1 MQTKSIYTVGLLIF
15 FCLNHLQSQISADS
29 LALVKTAEIEKN
41 ILTDSIPQKESNTLD
56 KLNSNLIEADSLS
69 TTKTTEFENISLT
82 DSIPQKEPTL
92 LDKVKY
98 NAKDYVR
105 INRKESKLYLYDQAE
120 LYYQDMVLKAGIIVL
135 DYSKNEVTAGRI
147 PDTLGVLVQNPYFK
161 QTNNEIYPDSLRFNF
176 DTQKALIWNSKSAQN
191 GMNVYAA
198 YTKKEND
205 SVYYIKDAKV
215 TTGGELENS
224 DYYFRIRKGKMVPQG
239 KIVTGFTNMYIADVP
254 TPLALPF
261 AYFPSSQNQQSGF
274 LFPTIGESNNRGY
287 YLQNGGY
294 YLALSQ
300 YFDLAMTGDYYSN
313 GSYGFRADS
322 KYRKMYNFSG
332 SLSTRFENLISGEKG
347 IPGYSK
353 STVFNIRWNHSK
365 DPKSSP
371 NSNFSA
377 SVNFGTSDYFR
388 ESVNQLNSPN
398 FLNNTLSSSVAYSK
412 RIPGNPSVNLS
423 MNANM
428 SQNSN
433 TKSVNLTLPSFQGS
447 VDRIFPFAPKDRPKK
462 GLLQNINLQYSTRA
476 ENRIVTT
483 EEDLFTSKMYENAK
497 SGVQHSIPLSTNFK
511 ILKHFNFAASANYR
525 EIWQPKTIKYN
536 DYDPLI
542 DGVKKDTISG
552 FSAFRTY
559 SYGLSMA
566 TTVYGTVNFKEDKK
580 IRSVRH
586 TIRPSI
592 SYSTAPSFD
601 QYYDE
606 YIIDADGNTREYTRF
621 EGGLYGTPSRGLSK
635 SMGISV
641 SNNFEAKIVDP
652 DTTKTELKK
661 IQLIKNLNF
670 STSYNFVS
678 DQFKWSPVRATS
690 GIDLFDRKMSINVGT
705 TLDMYA
711 LNEQNQRIDEF
722 NIKNGGPLFRITS
735 ANLNT
740 GYNFSNETFSK
751 DKKKKE
757 DDEEEEEEDPFGYF
771 ENASGGGRP
780 DDLFGDTIGMNNET
794 KRGEEDDEEK
804 SKYPSYRAEIPWK
817 LRLTYSL
824 TYNNSRNQNEFSN
837 NSLMFSG
844 DIELTPK
851 WQIGGS
857 SGFDFKNH
865 GFTYTQLRFN
875 RDLDSWR
882 LDFSWV
888 PFSNRA
894 SWNFFIGIKSGLL
907 SDIKYEKNREPD
919 RRLR

>member
-1 MQTKSIYTVGLLIF
+1 LQTKSIYTVGLLIF
-15 FCLNHLQSQISADS
+15 FWLSHLQSQITPDS
-29 LALVKTAEIEKN
+29 LAIASVAVIKDSVSV
-41 ILTDSIPQKESNTLD
+41 DSIPQK
-56 KLNSNLIEADSLS
+56 
-69 TTKTTEFENISLT
+69 
-82 DSIPQKEPTL
+82 QPTL

-98 NAKDYVR
+98 NAKQYVR
-105 INRKESKLYLYDQAE
+105 INRKENKLYLYDEAE
-120 LYYQDMVLKAGIIVL
+120 LYYQNMELRAGIIVL
-135 DYSKNEVTAGRI
+135 DYAINEVTAGRI
-147 PDTLGVLVQNPYFK
+147 PDSLGELIQTPYFK
-161 QTNNEIYPDSLRFNF
+161 QINNEIYPDSLRFNF
-176 DTQKALIWNSKSAQN
+176 DTQKALIWNSKSAEN

-215 TTGGELENS
+215 TTGGELESS

-254 TPLALPF
+254 TPIALPF
-261 AYFPSSQNQQSGF
+261 AYFPTTQNQQSGF

-294 YLALSQ
+294 YLAMSQ
-300 YFDLAMTGDYYSN
+300 YYDLALTGDYYSN

-322 KYRKMYNFSG
+322 KYRLMYNFSG
-332 SLSTRFENLISGEKG
+332 SLSMRFENLINGEKG
-347 IPGYSK
+347 IPGYAK
-353 STVFNIRWNHSK
+353 STVFNVRWNHSK
-365 DPKSSP
+365 DPKASP

-377 SVNFGTSDYFR
+377 SVNFGSSDYFR

-423 MNANM
+423 VNANM

-433 TKSVNLTLPSFQGS
+433 TKSVNLTLPTFQGS
-447 VDRIFPFAPKDRPKK
+447 LDRIYPLQPKNRPKK
-462 GLLQNINLQYSTRA
+462 GFIENINFQYSTRA
-476 ENRIVTT
+476 ENRMVTT
-483 EEDLFTSKMYENAK
+483 EEDLFTSKMFENAR
-497 SGVQHSIPLSTNFK
+497 SGIQHSIPLSTNFK
-511 ILKHFNFAASANYR
+511 VFKHFNMAASMNYR
-525 EIWQPKTIKYN
+525 EIWQPKTVRYN

-542 DGVKKDTISG
+542 DGVVKDTLSG

-559 SYGLSMA
+559 SYGASMG
-566 TTVYGTVNFKEDKK
+566 TTFYGTVNFKEDKK
-580 IRSVRH
+580 IRSIRH
-586 TIRPSI
+586 TVRPSI
-592 SYSTAPSFD
+592 SYSSAPSFD

-621 EGGLYGTPSRGLSK
+621 EGGLFGTPSRGLSK
-635 SMGISV
+635 SMGISL

-652 DTTKTELKK
+652 DTTKTDLKK

-670 STSYNFVS
+670 SSSYNFIAE
-678 DQFKWSPVRATS
+678 DFKWSPVRVSS
-690 GIDLFDRKMSINVGT
+690 GVDLFNKKMAINIGA

-711 LNEQNQRIDEF
+711 LNEQNQRISEF
-722 NIKNGGPLFRITS
+722 NISQGAGLFRVTS

-740 GYNFSNETFSK
+740 GYNFSNKTFKK
-751 DKKKKE
+751 DKSKE
-757 DDEEEEEEDPFGYF
+757 EEEDEEEENDPFGFF

-780 DDLFGDTIGMNNET
+780 DDLFGDTIGMGNESN
-794 KRGEEDDEEK
+794 REEEENEDQTT
-804 SKYPSYRAEIPWK
+804 YPSYRAIIPWN
-817 LRLTYSL
+817 LRFTYSL
-824 TYNNSRNQNEFSN
+824 TYNNSINQNEFSN

-844 DIELTPK
+844 DIDLTPK
-851 WQIGGS
+851 WKIGGS

-888 PFSNRA
+888 PFSSRA

>member
-15 FCLNHLQSQISADS
+15 FWLNPLQSQIESNLS
-29 LALVKTAEIEKN
+29 LP
-41 ILTDSIPQKESNTLD
+41 DSIPPIVNTE
-56 KLNSNLIEADSLS
+56 IP
-69 TTKTTEFENISLT
+69 

-98 NAKDYVR
+98 TAKQYVR
-105 INRKESKLYLYDQAE
+105 INRKESKLYLYDEAE
-120 LYYQDMVLKAGIIVL
+120 LYYQDMELRAGIIVL

-147 PDTLGVLVQNPYFK
+147 PDSLGELVQVPYFK
-161 QTNNEIYPDSLRFNF
+161 QTNNEVNPDSLRFNF

-191 GMNVYAA
+191 GMNIFAA
-198 YTKKEND
+198 FTKKEND

-215 TTGGELENS
+215 TTGGELEDA

-254 TPLALPF
+254 TPVALPF
-261 AYFPSSQNQQSGF
+261 AYFPSSQKQQSGF

-300 YFDLAMTGDYYSN
+300 YFDAALTGDYYSN
-313 GSYGFRADS
+313 GSYGFRMDS
-322 KYRKMYNFSG
+322 KYRLMYNFSG
-332 SLSTRFENLISGEKG
+332 AFSLRFENLITGEKG
-347 IPGYSK
+347 LPGYAK
-353 STVFNIRWNHSK
+353 STVFNVRWNHSK

-377 SVNFGTSDYFR
+377 SVNFGSSDYFR

-398 FLNNTLSSSVAYSK
+398 FLNNNLSSSVSYSK
-412 RIPGNPSVNLS
+412 RIPGSPSFNFSV
-423 MNANM
+423 NANM

-433 TKSVNLTLPSFQGS
+433 TKSVNLTLPTFQGS
-447 VDRIFPFAPKDRPKK
+447 MDRIYPFEPKDRPKK
-462 GLLQNINLQYSTRA
+462 GILQNINFQYSTRA
-476 ENRIVTT
+476 ENRIITT
-483 EEDLFTSKMYENAK
+483 EENLFTSKMFDDAR
-497 SGVQHSIPLSTNFK
+497 SGMQHAIPLSTNFK
-511 ILKHFNFAASANYR
+511 ILKHFNMAASVNYK
-525 EIWQPKTIKYN
+525 EVWQPSTVKYN
-536 DYDPLI
+536 DYDPLT
-542 DGVKKDTISG
+542 DAVKKDTITG

-559 SYGLSMA
+559 SYGISMA
-566 TTVYGTVNFKEDKK
+566 TTIYGTVNFKEDKK
-580 IRSVRH
+580 IRSIRH
-586 TIRPSI
+586 TVRPSI
-592 SYSTAPSFD
+592 TYSSAPSFD
-601 QYYDE
+601 QYFDE
-606 YIIDADGNTREYTRF
+606 YIVDADGNTREYTPF
-621 EGGLYGTPSRGLSK
+621 EGGLFGTPSRGISK

-652 DTTKTELKK
+652 DSTKTELKK

-670 STSYNFVS
+670 STNYNFLA
-678 DQFKWSPVRATS
+678 DQFKWSPVRVST
-690 GIDLFDRKMSINVGT
+690 GIDLFNKKMAINIGAT
-705 TLDMYA
+705 MDMYA
-711 LNEQNQRIDEF
+711 LNENNVRINEF
-722 NIKNGGPLFRITS
+722 NIAKGGGLFRVTS

-740 GYNFSNETFSK
+740 GYNFSSK
-751 DKKKKE
+751 MFEKGAAK
-757 DDEEEEEEDPFGYF
+757 EEEEEEENPLEYF
-771 ENASGGGRP
+771 ENTTGGGRP
-780 DDLFGDTIGMNNET
+780 DDLFGDTIGMGNE
-794 KRGEEDDEEK
+794 RNLEEDEGEK
-804 SKYPSYRAEIPWK
+804 TKYPSYRAKMPWD
-817 LRLTYSL
+817 LRFTYSL
-824 TYNNSRNQNEFSN
+824 TYNNSRNQNDFSN

-851 WQIGGS
+851 WKIGGS

>member
-1 MQTKSIYTVGLLIF
+1 MQSKSTYTVGLLIF
-15 FCLNHLQSQISADS
+15 FCLNHLQSQISTDS
-29 LALVKTAEIEKN
+29 LALASNDEIVKNT
-41 ILTDSIPQKESNTLD
+41 LTDT
-56 KLNSNLIEADSLS
+56 
-69 TTKTTEFENISLT
+69 
-82 DSIPQKEPTL
+82 IPQKEPTL
-92 LDKVKY
+92 LDKVEY
-98 NAKDYVR
+98 NAKEYVR

-147 PDTLGVLVQNPYFK
+147 ADSLGVLVQNPYFK
-161 QTNNEIYPDSLRFNF
+161 QINNEIYPDSLRFNF

-198 YTKKEND
+198 FTKKEND

-215 TTGGELENS
+215 TTGGELEDS

-261 AYFPSSQNQQSGF
+261 AYFPSSQKQQSGF

-294 YLALSQ
+294 YLGLSQ
-300 YFDLAMTGDYYSN
+300 FFDLSLTGDYYSN

-322 KYRKMYNFSG
+322 QYKLMYNFSG
-332 SLSTRFENLISGEKG
+332 RLSMRFENLISGERG

-377 SVNFGTSDYFR
+377 SVNFGSSDYFR

-398 FLNNTLSSSVAYSK
+398 FLNNTLSSSVAYTK
-412 RIPGNPSVNLS
+412 RIPGNPSVNMS
-423 MNANM
+423 VNANM
-428 SQNSN
+428 SQNSK
-433 TKSVNLTLPSFQGS
+433 TKSVNLTLPTFQGS
-447 VDRIFPFAPKDRPKK
+447 LDRIFPFEPKDRPKK
-462 GLLQNINLQYSTRA
+462 GLIQNINLQYSVRA
-476 ENRIVTT
+476 ENRMITT
-483 EEDLFTSKMYENAK
+483 EEELFTSKMFENAR

-511 ILKHFNFAASANYR
+511 ILKHFNLAASANYK
-525 EIWQPKTIKYN
+525 EVWQPKTVRYN
-536 DYDPLI
+536 NYDPLI

-559 SYGLSMA
+559 SYGINMA
-566 TTVYGTVNFKEDKK
+566 TTIYGTVNFEKGK
-580 IRSVRH
+580 IRSIRH
-586 TIRPSI
+586 TIRPSV

-606 YIIDADGNTREYTRF
+606 YIIDADGNTREYSPF
-621 EGGLYGTPSRGLSK
+621 EGGLFGTPSRGISQ

-641 SNNFEAKIVDP
+641 NNVFEAKIIDP

-661 IQLIKNLNF
+661 VQLLKNFNL
-670 STSYNFVS
+670 STSYNLVA
-678 DQFKWSPVRATS
+678 DQFKWSPVRVTT
-690 GIDLFDRKMSINVGT
+690 GIDLFDKKMSINLGAT
-705 TLDMYA
+705 MDMYA
-711 LNEQNQRIDEF
+711 LDDQNRRINEF
-722 NIKNGGPLFRITS
+722 NINKGGGLFRVTS

-751 DKKKKE
+751 DKKKEKE
-757 DDEEEEEEDPFGYF
+757 KNEEEEDPFSFF
-771 ENASGGGRP
+771 ENASGGGRQ
-780 DDLFGDTIGMNNET
+780 DDLFGDTIGMNNDT
-794 KRGEEDDEEK
+794 TNRYEEDDK
-804 SKYPSYRAEIPWK
+804 DVSKYPSYRTQIPWNLK
-817 LRLTYSL
+817 FTYSL
-824 TYNNSRNQNEFSN
+824 TYSNSRNQNDFAN

-844 DIELTPK
+844 DVELTPK
-851 WQIGGS
+851 WEVGGS

>member
-1 MQTKSIYTVGLLIF
+1 MQSKSTYTVGLLIF
-15 FCLNHLQSQISADS
+15 FCLNHLQSQISTDS
-29 LALVKTAEIEKN
+29 LALASNDEVLKN
-41 ILTDSIPQKESNTLD
+41 TPTDSI
-56 KLNSNLIEADSLS
+56 A
-69 TTKTTEFENISLT
+69 
-82 DSIPQKEPTL
+82 QKEPTL
-92 LDKVKY
+92 LDKVEY
-98 NAKDYVR
+98 NAKEYVR

-147 PDTLGVLVQNPYFK
+147 ADSLGVLVQNPYFK
-161 QTNNEIYPDSLRFNF
+161 QINNEIYPDSLRFNF

-198 YTKKEND
+198 FTKKEND

-215 TTGGELENS
+215 TTGGELEDS

-261 AYFPSSQNQQSGF
+261 AYFPSSQKQQSGF

-294 YLALSQ
+294 YLGLSQ
-300 YFDLAMTGDYYSN
+300 FFDLSLTGDYYSN

-322 KYRKMYNFSG
+322 QYKLMYNFSG
-332 SLSTRFENLISGEKG
+332 RLSMRFENLISGERG

-377 SVNFGTSDYFR
+377 SVNFGSSDYFR

-398 FLNNTLSSSVAYSK
+398 FLNNTLSSSVAYTK
-412 RIPGNPSVNLS
+412 RIPGNPSVNMS
-423 MNANM
+423 VNANM
-428 SQNSN
+428 SQNSK
-433 TKSVNLTLPSFQGS
+433 TKSVNLTLPTFQGS
-447 VDRIFPFAPKDRPKK
+447 LDRIFPFEPKDRPKK
-462 GLLQNINLQYSTRA
+462 GLIQNINLQYSVRA
-476 ENRIVTT
+476 ENRMITT
-483 EEDLFTSKMYENAK
+483 EEELFTSKMFENAR

-511 ILKHFNFAASANYR
+511 ILKHFNLAASANYK
-525 EIWQPKTIKYN
+525 EVWQPRTVRYN
-536 DYDPLI
+536 NYDPLI
-542 DGVKKDTISG
+542 DGVKKDTVSG

-559 SYGLSMA
+559 SYGINMA
-566 TTVYGTVNFKEDKK
+566 TTIYGTVNFEKGK
-580 IRSVRH
+580 IRSIRH
-586 TIRPSI
+586 TIRPSV

-606 YIIDADGNTREYTRF
+606 YIIDADGNTREYSPF
-621 EGGLYGTPSRGLSK
+621 EGGLFGTPSRGISQ

-641 SNNFEAKIVDP
+641 NNVFEAKIIDP

-661 IQLIKNLNF
+661 VQLLKNFNL
-670 STSYNFVS
+670 STSYNLVA
-678 DQFKWSPVRATS
+678 DQFKWSPVRVTT
-690 GIDLFDRKMSINVGT
+690 GIDLFDKKMSINLGAT
-705 TLDMYA
+705 MDMYA
-711 LNEQNQRIDEF
+711 LDDQNRRINEF
-722 NIKNGGPLFRITS
+722 NINKGGGLFRITS

-751 DKKKKE
+751 DKKKEKE
-757 DDEEEEEEDPFGYF
+757 KNEEEEDPFSFF
-771 ENASGGGRP
+771 ENASGGGRQ
-780 DDLFGDTIGMNNET
+780 DDLFGDTIGMNNDT
-794 KRGEEDDEEK
+794 TNRYEEDDK
-804 SKYPSYRAEIPWK
+804 DVSKYPSYRTQMPWNLK
-817 LRLTYSL
+817 FTYSL
-824 TYNNSRNQNEFSN
+824 TYSNSRNQNDFAN

-844 DIELTPK
+844 DVELTPK
-851 WQIGGS
+851 WGVGGS

>member
-1 MQTKSIYTVGLLIF
+1 LQTKSIYTVGLLIF
-15 FCLNHLQSQISADS
+15 FWLNHLQSQITPDS
-29 LALVKTAEIEKN
+29 LAVASSLEVNDSTAV
-41 ILTDSIPQKESNTLD
+41 DSIPVKQ
-56 KLNSNLIEADSLS
+56 
-69 TTKTTEFENISLT
+69 
-82 DSIPQKEPTL
+82 PTL

-98 NAKDYVR
+98 TAKQYVR
-105 INRKESKLYLYDQAE
+105 INRKENKLYLYDEAE
-120 LYYQDMVLKAGIIVL
+120 LYYQDIELKAGIIVL
-135 DYSKNEVTAGRI
+135 DYAINEVTAGRI
-147 PDTLGVLVQNPYFK
+147 PDSSEVLKQNPYFK
-161 QTNNEIYPDSLRFNF
+161 QINNEIYPDSLRFNF

-198 YTKKEND
+198 FTKKEND

-215 TTGGELENS
+215 TTGGELDNS

-261 AYFPSSQNQQSGF
+261 AYFPSSQKQQSGF

-294 YLALSQ
+294 YLAMSQ
-300 YFDLAMTGDYYSN
+300 FFDLGLTGDYYSN
-313 GSYGFRADS
+313 GSYGFRMDS

-332 SLSTRFENLISGEKG
+332 SLSMRFENLITGERG
-347 IPGYSK
+347 IQGYAK
-353 STVFNIRWNHSK
+353 STVFNVRWNHSK

-412 RIPGNPSVNLS
+412 RIPGTPSVNMS
-423 MNANM
+423 INANM

-433 TKSVNLTLPSFQGS
+433 TKSVNLTLPTFQGS
-447 VDRIFPFAPKDRPKK
+447 IDRIYPFQPKDRPKK
-462 GLLQNINLQYSTRA
+462 GILQNINFQYSTRA
-476 ENRIVTT
+476 ENRIITS
-483 EEDLFTSKMYENAK
+483 EDNLFTGAMFKNAR
-497 SGVQHSIPLSTNFK
+497 SGIQHSIPLSTNFK
-511 ILKHFNFAASANYR
+511 ILKHFNMAASMSYK
-525 EIWQPKTIKYN
+525 EVWQPKIIKYN
-536 DYDPLI
+536 DYDPTI
-542 DGVKKDTISG
+542 DGVVKDTLSG
-552 FSAFRTY
+552 FSAYRTY
-559 SYGLSMA
+559 SYGMSMG
-566 TTVYGTVNFKEDKK
+566 TTIYGIVNFKEDKK

-586 TIRPSI
+586 TVRPSL
-592 SYSTAPSFD
+592 SYSSAPSFD
-601 QYYDE
+601 HYYDE
-606 YIIDADGNTREYTRF
+606 YIIDADGNKREYTPF
-621 EGGLYGTPSRGLSK
+621 EGGLFGTPSRGISK

-652 DTTKTELKK
+652 DSTKTELKK

-670 STSYNFVS
+670 NTSYNFIS
-678 DQFKWSPVRATS
+678 EEFKWSPVRVSS
-690 GIDLFDRKMSINVGT
+690 GIDLFNKKIAINLGA

-711 LNEQNQRIDEF
+711 LNEENKRINEF
-722 NIKNGGPLFRITS
+722 NIKQGGGLFRVTS

-740 GYNFSNETFSK
+740 GYNFSNKTFSK
-751 DKKKKE
+751 DKKKE
-757 DDEEEEEEDPFGYF
+757 DEEEEEEEVDPFGYF
-771 ENASGGGRP
+771 ENTSGGGRD
-780 DDLFGDTIGMNNET
+780 DDLFGDTIGMNNEMN
-794 KRGEEDDEEK
+794 REDEMKENA
-804 SKYPSYRAEIPWK
+804 KYPSYRAEIPWD
-817 LRLTYSL
+817 LRFTYSL
-824 TYNNSRNQNEFSN
+824 TYNNSRNQNDFSN

-844 DIELTPK
+844 DVEITPK
-851 WQIGGS
+851 WKIGGS

-865 GFTYTQLRFN
+865 GFTYTQIRLN

>member
-15 FCLNHLQSQISADS
+15 FWLNPLHSQIP
-29 LALVKTAEIEKN
+29 K
-41 ILTDSIPQKESNTLD
+41 
-56 KLNSNLIEADSLS
+56 DSLS
-69 TTKTTEFENISLT
+69 LASKVAGVDSISS

-98 NAKDYVR
+98 TAKEYVR
-105 INRKESKLYLYDQAE
+105 INRKENKLYLYDQAE
-120 LYYQDMVLKAGIIVL
+120 LYYQDMELKAGIIIL
-135 DYSKNEVTAGRI
+135 DYSVNEVTAGRI
-147 PDTLGVLVQNPYFK
+147 PDSLGELVQNPYFK
-161 QTNNEIYPDSLRFNF
+161 QINNEIYPDSLRFNF

-198 YTKKEND
+198 FTKKEND

-215 TTGGELENS
+215 TTGGELDS
-224 DYYFRIRKGKMVPQG
+224 ADYYFRIRKGKMVPQG

-261 AYFPSSQNQQSGF
+261 AYFPSSQKQQSGF
-274 LFPTIGESNNRGY
+274 LFPTIGENNNRGY

-294 YLALSQ
+294 YLAMSQ
-300 YFDLAMTGDYYSN
+300 YYDLALTGDYYSN
-313 GSYGFRADS
+313 GSYGFRMDS
-322 KYRKMYNFSG
+322 KYRLMYNFSG
-332 SLSTRFENLISGEKG
+332 SLSMRFENLISGEKG
-347 IPGYSK
+347 IPGYAK
-353 STVFNIRWNHSK
+353 STVFNVRWNHSK

-377 SVNFGTSDYFR
+377 SVNFGSSDYFR

-398 FLNNTLSSSVAYSK
+398 FLNNTLSSSVSYSK
-412 RIPGNPSVNLS
+412 RIPGTPSINMS

-433 TKSVNLTLPSFQGS
+433 TKSVNLTLPTFQGS
-447 VDRIFPFAPKDRPKK
+447 IDRIFPFEPKDRPKK
-462 GLLQNINLQYSTRA
+462 GILQNINFQYSTRA
-476 ENRIVTT
+476 ENRIITT
-483 EEDLFTSKMYENAK
+483 EENLFTSEMFKNARNA
-497 SGVQHSIPLSTNFK
+497 VQHSIPVSTNFK
-511 ILKHFNFAASANYR
+511 ILKHFNMGASLNYN
-525 EIWQPKTIKYN
+525 EVWQPKTIRYN

-559 SYGLSMA
+559 SYGISMG
-566 TTVYGTVNFKEDKK
+566 TTIYGTVNFKEDKK
-580 IRSVRH
+580 IRSIRH
-586 TIRPSI
+586 TIRPNI
-592 SYSTAPSFD
+592 SYSSAPSFD

-606 YIIDADGNTREYTRF
+606 YIIDADGNTREYTPF
-621 EGGLYGTPSRGLSK
+621 EGGLFGTPGRGISQ

-641 SNNFEAKIVDP
+641 NNNFEAKIVDP
-652 DTTKTELKK
+652 DSTKTELKK
-661 IQLIKNLNF
+661 IQLIKNLNL
-670 STSYNFVS
+670 STSYNFIAES
-678 DQFKWSPVRATS
+678 FKWSPVRVST
-690 GIDLFDRKMSINVGT
+690 GIDLFNKKMAVNIGAA
-705 TLDMYA
+705 LDMYA
-711 LNEQNQRIDEF
+711 LDENNTRINEF
-722 NIKNGGPLFRITS
+722 NISKGGGLFRITS

-751 DKKKKE
+751 DKKDK
-757 DDEEEEEEDPFGYF
+757 EEEEEENPFDFF

-780 DDLFGDTIGMNNET
+780 DDLFGDTIGMGNET
-794 KRGEEDDEEK
+794 NRGEEEEDEEK
-804 SKYPSYRAEIPWK
+804 TKYPSYRAKIPWSM
-817 LRLTYSL
+817 RFTYSL
-824 TYNNSRNQNEFSN
+824 TYSNSRNQNDFTN

-851 WQIGGS
+851 WKVGGS

-875 RDLDSWR
+875 RDLDSWK

-894 SWNFFIGIKSGLL
+894 SWNFFIGISSGLL

>member
-15 FCLNHLQSQISADS
+15 FWLNHLQSQITPDS
-29 LALVKTAEIEKN
+29 LAVVSSLESKDSTAV
-41 ILTDSIPQKESNTLD
+41 DSIPVKQ
-56 KLNSNLIEADSLS
+56 
-69 TTKTTEFENISLT
+69 
-82 DSIPQKEPTL
+82 PTL

-98 NAKDYVR
+98 TAKQYVR
-105 INRKESKLYLYDQAE
+105 INRKENKLYLYDEAE
-120 LYYQDMVLKAGIIVL
+120 LYYQDMELKAGIIVL
-135 DYSKNEVTAGRI
+135 NYAINEVTAGRI
-147 PDTLGVLVQNPYFK
+147 PDSSGVLKQNPYFK
-161 QTNNEIYPDSLRFNF
+161 QINNEIYPDSLRFNF

-215 TTGGELENS
+215 TTGGELDNS

-261 AYFPSSQNQQSGF
+261 AYFPSSKKQQSGF

-294 YLALSQ
+294 YLAMSQ
-300 YFDLAMTGDYYSN
+300 FFDLGLTGDYYSN
-313 GSYGFRADS
+313 GSYGFRMDS

-332 SLSTRFENLISGEKG
+332 SLSMRFENLITGERG
-347 IPGYSK
+347 VPGYAK
-353 STVFNIRWNHSK
+353 STVFNVRWNHSK

-412 RIPGNPSVNLS
+412 RIPGTPSVNMS
-423 MNANM
+423 INANM

-433 TKSVNLTLPSFQGS
+433 TKSVNLTLPTFQGS
-447 VDRIFPFAPKDRPKK
+447 IDRIYPFQPKDRPKK
-462 GLLQNINLQYSTRA
+462 GILQNINFQYSTRA
-476 ENRIVTT
+476 ENRIITS
-483 EEDLFTSKMYENAK
+483 EDNLFTGAMFKNAR

-511 ILKHFNFAASANYR
+511 ILKHFNMAASMSYK
-525 EIWQPKTIKYN
+525 EVWQPKTIKYN
-536 DYDPLI
+536 DYDPTI
-542 DGVKKDTISG
+542 DGVVKDTLSG

-559 SYGLSMA
+559 SYGMSMG
-566 TTVYGTVNFKEDKK
+566 TTIYGIVNFKEDKK
-580 IRSVRH
+580 IRSIRH
-586 TIRPSI
+586 TVRPSL
-592 SYSTAPSFD
+592 SYSSAPSFD

-606 YIIDADGNTREYTRF
+606 YIIDADGNTREYTPF
-621 EGGLYGTPSRGLSK
+621 EGGLFGTPSRGISK
-635 SMGISV
+635 SMGISI

-652 DTTKTELKK
+652 DSTKTELKK

-670 STSYNFVS
+670 NTSYNFIS
-678 DQFKWSPVRATS
+678 DEFKWSPVRVSS
-690 GIDLFDRKMSINVGT
+690 GIDLFNKKMAINLGA

-711 LNEQNQRIDEF
+711 LNEENQRINEF
-722 NIKNGGPLFRITS
+722 NIKQGGGLFRVTS

-740 GYNFSNETFSK
+740 GYNFSNKTFSK
-751 DKKKKE
+751 DKKKE
-757 DDEEEEEEDPFGYF
+757 DEEEEEEEVDPFGYF
-771 ENASGGGRP
+771 ENTSGGGRD
-780 DDLFGDTIGMNNET
+780 DDLFGDTIGMNNEMN
-794 KRGEEDDEEK
+794 REDEMKENA
-804 SKYPSYRAEIPWK
+804 KYPSYRAEIPWN
-817 LRLTYSL
+817 LRFTYSL
-824 TYNNSRNQNEFSN
+824 TYNNSRNQNDFSN

-844 DIELTPK
+844 DVELTPK
-851 WQIGGS
+851 WKIGGS

-865 GFTYTQLRFN
+865 GFTYTQIRLN

>member
-1 MQTKSIYTVGLLIF
+1 MQSKSTYTVGLLIF
-15 FCLNHLQSQISADS
+15 FCLNHLQSQISTDS
-29 LALVKTAEIEKN
+29 LALASNDEIVKNTM
-41 ILTDSIPQKESNTLD
+41 TDT
-56 KLNSNLIEADSLS
+56 
-69 TTKTTEFENISLT
+69 
-82 DSIPQKEPTL
+82 IPQKEPTL
-92 LDKVKY
+92 LDKVEY
-98 NAKDYVR
+98 NAKEYVR

-147 PDTLGVLVQNPYFK
+147 ADSLGVLVQNPYFK
-161 QTNNEIYPDSLRFNF
+161 QINNEIYPDSLRFNF

-198 YTKKEND
+198 FTKKEND

-215 TTGGELENS
+215 TTGGELEDS

-261 AYFPSSQNQQSGF
+261 AYFPSSQKQQSGF

-294 YLALSQ
+294 YLGLSQ
-300 YFDLAMTGDYYSN
+300 FFDLSLTGDYYSN

-322 KYRKMYNFSG
+322 QYKLMYNFRG
-332 SLSTRFENLISGEKG
+332 RLSMRFENLISGERG

-377 SVNFGTSDYFR
+377 SVNFGSSDYFR

-398 FLNNTLSSSVAYSK
+398 FLNNTLSSSVAYTK
-412 RIPGNPSVNLS
+412 RIPGNPSVNMS
-423 MNANM
+423 VNANM
-428 SQNSN
+428 SQNSK
-433 TKSVNLTLPSFQGS
+433 TKSVNLTLPTFQGS
-447 VDRIFPFAPKDRPKK
+447 LDRIFPFEPKDRPKK
-462 GLLQNINLQYSTRA
+462 GLIQNINLQYSVRA
-476 ENRIVTT
+476 ENRMITT
-483 EEDLFTSKMYENAK
+483 EEELFTSKMFENAR

-511 ILKHFNFAASANYR
+511 ILKHFNLAASANYK
-525 EIWQPKTIKYN
+525 EVWQPRTVRYN
-536 DYDPLI
+536 NYDPLI
-542 DGVKKDTISG
+542 DGVKKDTVSG

-559 SYGLSMA
+559 SYGINMA
-566 TTVYGTVNFKEDKK
+566 TTIYGTVNFEKGK
-580 IRSVRH
+580 IRSIRH
-586 TIRPSI
+586 TIRPSV

-601 QYYDE
+601 QYYEE
-606 YIIDADGNTREYTRF
+606 YIIDADGNTREYSPF
-621 EGGLYGTPSRGLSK
+621 EGGLFGTPSRGISQ

-641 SNNFEAKIVDP
+641 NNVFEAKIIDP

-661 IQLIKNLNF
+661 VQLLKNFNL
-670 STSYNFVS
+670 STSYNLVA
-678 DQFKWSPVRATS
+678 DQFKWSPVRVTT
-690 GIDLFDRKMSINVGT
+690 GIDLFDKKMSINLGAT
-705 TLDMYA
+705 MDMYA
-711 LNEQNQRIDEF
+711 LDDQNRRINEF
-722 NIKNGGPLFRITS
+722 NINNGGGLFRVTS

-751 DKKKKE
+751 DKKKEKE
-757 DDEEEEEEDPFGYF
+757 KNEEEEDPFSFF
-771 ENASGGGRP
+771 ENASGGGRQ
-780 DDLFGDTIGMNNET
+780 DDLFGDTIGMNNDT
-794 KRGEEDDEEK
+794 TNRYEEDDK
-804 SKYPSYRAEIPWK
+804 DVSKYPSYRTQIPWNLK
-817 LRLTYSL
+817 FTYSL
-824 TYNNSRNQNEFSN
+824 TYSNSRNQNDFAN

-844 DIELTPK
+844 DVELTPK
-851 WQIGGS
+851 WEVGGS

>member
-15 FCLNHLQSQISADS
+15 FWLNHLQSQITPDS
-29 LALVKTAEIEKN
+29 LAVVSSLESKDSTAV
-41 ILTDSIPQKESNTLD
+41 DSIPVKQ
-56 KLNSNLIEADSLS
+56 
-69 TTKTTEFENISLT
+69 
-82 DSIPQKEPTL
+82 PTL

-98 NAKDYVR
+98 TAKQYVR
-105 INRKESKLYLYDQAE
+105 INRKENKLYLYDEAE
-120 LYYQDMVLKAGIIVL
+120 LYYQDMELKAGIIVL
-135 DYSKNEVTAGRI
+135 DYAINEVTAGRI
-147 PDTLGVLVQNPYFK
+147 PDSSGVLKQNPYFK
-161 QTNNEIYPDSLRFNF
+161 QINNEIYPDSLRFNF

-215 TTGGELENS
+215 TTGGELDNS

-261 AYFPSSQNQQSGF
+261 AYFPSSQKQQSGF

-294 YLALSQ
+294 YLAMSQ
-300 YFDLAMTGDYYSN
+300 FFDLGLTGDYYSN
-313 GSYGFRADS
+313 GSYGFRMDS

-332 SLSTRFENLISGEKG
+332 SLSMRFENLITGERG
-347 IPGYSK
+347 VPGYAK
-353 STVFNIRWNHSK
+353 STVFNVRWNHSK

-371 NSNFSA
+371 NSNFSS

-412 RIPGNPSVNLS
+412 RIPGTPSVNMS
-423 MNANM
+423 INANM

-447 VDRIFPFAPKDRPKK
+447 IDRIYPFQPKDRPKK
-462 GLLQNINLQYSTRA
+462 GILQNINFQYSTRA
-476 ENRIVTT
+476 ENRIITS
-483 EEDLFTSKMYENAK
+483 EDNLFTGAMFKNAR

-511 ILKHFNFAASANYR
+511 ILKHFNMAASMSYK
-525 EIWQPKTIKYN
+525 EVWQPKTIKYN
-536 DYDPLI
+536 DYDPTI
-542 DGVKKDTISG
+542 DGVVKDTLSG

-559 SYGLSMA
+559 SYGMSMG
-566 TTVYGTVNFKEDKK
+566 TTIYGIVNFKEDKK
-580 IRSVRH
+580 IRSIRH
-586 TIRPSI
+586 TVRPSL
-592 SYSTAPSFD
+592 SYSSAPSFD

-606 YIIDADGNTREYTRF
+606 YIIDADGNTREYTPF
-621 EGGLYGTPSRGLSK
+621 EGGLFGTPSRGISK
-635 SMGISV
+635 SMGISI

-652 DTTKTELKK
+652 DSTKTELKK

-670 STSYNFVS
+670 NTSYNFIS
-678 DQFKWSPVRATS
+678 DEFKWSPVRVSS
-690 GIDLFDRKMSINVGT
+690 GIDLFNKKMAINLGA

-711 LNEQNQRIDEF
+711 LNEENQRINEF
-722 NIKNGGPLFRITS
+722 NIKQGGGLFRVTS

-740 GYNFSNETFSK
+740 GYNFSNKTFSK
-751 DKKKKE
+751 DKKKE
-757 DDEEEEEEDPFGYF
+757 DEEEEEEEVDPFGYF
-771 ENASGGGRP
+771 ENTSGGGRD
-780 DDLFGDTIGMNNET
+780 DDLFGDTIGMNNEMN
-794 KRGEEDDEEK
+794 REDEMKENA
-804 SKYPSYRAEIPWK
+804 KYPSYRAEIPWN
-817 LRLTYSL
+817 LRFTYSL
-824 TYNNSRNQNEFSN
+824 TYNNSRNQNDFSN

-844 DIELTPK
+844 DVELTPK
-851 WQIGGS
+851 WKIGGS

-865 GFTYTQLRFN
+865 GFTYTQIRLN

>member
-1 MQTKSIYTVGLLIF
+1 MQSKSTYTVGLLIF
-15 FCLNHLQSQISADS
+15 FCLNHLQSQISTDS
-29 LALVKTAEIEKN
+29 LALASNDEIVKNTP
-41 ILTDSIPQKESNTLD
+41 TDSI
-56 KLNSNLIEADSLS
+56 A
-69 TTKTTEFENISLT
+69 
-82 DSIPQKEPTL
+82 QKEPTL
-92 LDKVKY
+92 LDKVEY
-98 NAKDYVR
+98 NAKEYVR

-147 PDTLGVLVQNPYFK
+147 ADSLGVLVQNPYFK
-161 QTNNEIYPDSLRFNF
+161 QINNEIYPDSLRFNF

-198 YTKKEND
+198 FTKKEND

-215 TTGGELENS
+215 TTGGELEDS

-261 AYFPSSQNQQSGF
+261 AYFPSSQKQQSGF

-294 YLALSQ
+294 YLGLSQ
-300 YFDLAMTGDYYSN
+300 FFDLSLTGDYYSN

-322 KYRKMYNFSG
+322 QYKLMYNFSG
-332 SLSTRFENLISGEKG
+332 RLSMRFENLISGERG

-377 SVNFGTSDYFR
+377 SVNFGSSDYFR

-398 FLNNTLSSSVAYSK
+398 FLNNTLSSSVAYTK
-412 RIPGNPSVNLS
+412 RIPGNPSVNMS
-423 MNANM
+423 VNANM
-428 SQNSN
+428 SQNSK
-433 TKSVNLTLPSFQGS
+433 TKSVNLTLPTFQGS
-447 VDRIFPFAPKDRPKK
+447 LDRIFPFEPKDRPKK
-462 GLLQNINLQYSTRA
+462 GLIQNINLQYSVRA
-476 ENRIVTT
+476 ENRMITT
-483 EEDLFTSKMYENAK
+483 EEELFTSKMFENAR

-511 ILKHFNFAASANYR
+511 ILKHFNLAASANYK
-525 EIWQPKTIKYN
+525 EVWQPRTVRYN
-536 DYDPLI
+536 NYDPLI

-559 SYGLSMA
+559 SYGINMA
-566 TTVYGTVNFKEDKK
+566 TTIYGTVNFETGK
-580 IRSVRH
+580 IRSIRH
-586 TIRPSI
+586 TIRPSV

-606 YIIDADGNTREYTRF
+606 YIIDADGNTREYSPF
-621 EGGLYGTPSRGLSK
+621 EGGLFGTPSRGISQ

-641 SNNFEAKIVDP
+641 NNVFEAKIIDP

-661 IQLIKNLNF
+661 VQLLKNFNL
-670 STSYNFVS
+670 STSYNLVA
-678 DQFKWSPVRATS
+678 DQFKWSPVRVTT
-690 GIDLFDRKMSINVGT
+690 GIDLFDKKMSINLGAT
-705 TLDMYA
+705 MDMYA
-711 LNEQNQRIDEF
+711 LDDQNRRINEF
-722 NIKNGGPLFRITS
+722 NINKGGGLFRITS

-751 DKKKKE
+751 DKKKEKE
-757 DDEEEEEEDPFGYF
+757 KNEEEEDPFSFF
-771 ENASGGGRP
+771 ENASGGGRQ
-780 DDLFGDTIGMNNET
+780 DDLFGDTIGMNNDT
-794 KRGEEDDEEK
+794 TNRYEEDDK
-804 SKYPSYRAEIPWK
+804 DVSKYPSYRTQMPWNLK
-817 LRLTYSL
+817 FTYSL
-824 TYNNSRNQNEFSN
+824 TYSNSRNQNDFAN

-844 DIELTPK
+844 DVELTPK
-851 WQIGGS
+851 WEVGGS

>member
-29 LALVKTAEIEKN
+29 LTLAIATPAEIEKN
-41 ILTDSIPQKESNTLD
+41 TLTDSILQK
-56 KLNSNLIEADSLS
+56 K
-69 TTKTTEFENISLT
+69 
-82 DSIPQKEPTL
+82 PTL

-98 NAKDYVR
+98 NAREYVR

-147 PDTLGVLVQNPYFK
+147 PDSMGVLIQNPFFK
-161 QTNNEIYPDSLRFNF
+161 QINNEIRPDSLRFNF

-198 YTKKEND
+198 FTKKEND

-215 TTGGELENS
+215 TTGGELEDS

-239 KIVTGFTNMYIADVP
+239 KIVTGFTNMYIAEVP

-261 AYFPSSQNQQSGF
+261 AYFPSSQKQQSGF

-300 YFDLAMTGDYYSN
+300 FFDLAMTGDYYSN

-322 KYRKMYNFSG
+322 KYRLMYNFSG
-332 SLSTRFENLISGEKG
+332 SLSMRFENLINGEKG

-353 STVFNIRWNHSK
+353 STVFNVRWNHSK

-412 RIPGNPSVNLS
+412 RIPGTPSVNLS
-423 MNANM
+423 INANM

-433 TKSVNLTLPSFQGS
+433 TKSVNLTLPTFQAS
-447 VDRIFPFAPKDRPKK
+447 LDRIFPFAPRDRPKK
-462 GLLQNINLQYSTRA
+462 GLFQNINLQYSTRA
-476 ENRIVTT
+476 ENRILTT
-483 EEDLFTSKMYENAK
+483 EENLFTSKMFDNAR
-497 SGVQHSIPLSTNFK
+497 SGMQHSIPLSTNFK
-511 ILKHFNFAASANYR
+511 ILKHFNLAAGANYR
-525 EIWQPKTIKYN
+525 EVWQPKTVKYN
-536 DYDPLI
+536 DYDLFN
-542 DGVKKDTISG
+542 DNVKKDTISG

-559 SYGLSMA
+559 TFGLSMDTA
-566 TTVYGTVNFKEDKK
+566 IYGTVNFNEDKK
-580 IRSVRH
+580 LRSIRH

-592 SYSTAPSFD
+592 SFSSAPSFD

-621 EGGLYGTPSRGLSK
+621 EGGLFGSPSRGISK

-652 DTTKTELKK
+652 DTTKTKLKK
-661 IQLIKNLNF
+661 VQLIKNLNL
-670 STSYNFVS
+670 STNYNMVS
-678 DQFKWSPVRATS
+678 EEFKWSPVRVTS
-690 GIDLFDRKMSINVGT
+690 GIDLFDRKISINLGAT
-705 TLDMYA
+705 MDMYA
-711 LNEQNQRIDEF
+711 LNDQNRRINEF
-722 NIKNGGPLFRITS
+722 NISKGGGLLRVTS

-740 GYNFSNETFSK
+740 GYKLSNATFSK
-751 DKKKKE
+751 DKEKE
-757 DDEEEEEEDPFGYF
+757 EEEEEEEDPLNFF

-780 DDLFGDTIGMNNET
+780 DDLFGDTIGMNNESN
-794 KRGEEDDEEK
+794 RDEE
-804 SKYPSYRAEIPWK
+804 SVERTKYPSYRAEIPWNIQ
-817 LRLTYSL
+817 LRYSL
-824 TYNNSRNQNEFSN
+824 TYNNSRNQNDFSN

-888 PFSNRA
+888 PFSDRA

>member
-15 FCLNHLQSQISADS
+15 FWLNPLHSQIP
-29 LALVKTAEIEKN
+29 K
-41 ILTDSIPQKESNTLD
+41 
-56 KLNSNLIEADSLS
+56 DSLS
-69 TTKTTEFENISLT
+69 LASKVAGVDSISS

-98 NAKDYVR
+98 TAKEYVR
-105 INRKESKLYLYDQAE
+105 INRKENKLYLYDQAE
-120 LYYQDMVLKAGIIVL
+120 LYYQDMELKAGIIIL
-135 DYSKNEVTAGRI
+135 DYSVNEVTAGRI
-147 PDTLGVLVQNPYFK
+147 PDSLGELVQNPYFK
-161 QTNNEIYPDSLRFNF
+161 QINNEIYPDSLRFNF

-198 YTKKEND
+198 FTKKEND

-215 TTGGELENS
+215 TTGGELDS
-224 DYYFRIRKGKMVPQG
+224 ADYYFRIRKGKMVPQG

-261 AYFPSSQNQQSGF
+261 AYFPSSQKQQSGF
-274 LFPTIGESNNRGY
+274 LFPTIGENNNRGY

-294 YLALSQ
+294 YLAMSQ
-300 YFDLAMTGDYYSN
+300 YYDLALTGDYYSN
-313 GSYGFRADS
+313 GSYGFRMDS
-322 KYRKMYNFSG
+322 KYRLMYNFSG
-332 SLSTRFENLISGEKG
+332 SLSMRFENLISGEKG
-347 IPGYSK
+347 IPGYAK
-353 STVFNIRWNHSK
+353 STVFNVRWNHSK

-377 SVNFGTSDYFR
+377 SVNFGSSDYFR

-398 FLNNTLSSSVAYSK
+398 FLNNTLSSSVSYSK
-412 RIPGNPSVNLS
+412 RIPGTPSINMS

-433 TKSVNLTLPSFQGS
+433 TKSVNLTLPTFQGS
-447 VDRIFPFAPKDRPKK
+447 IDRIFPFEPKDRPKK
-462 GLLQNINLQYSTRA
+462 GILQNINFQYSTRA
-476 ENRIVTT
+476 ENRIITT
-483 EEDLFTSKMYENAK
+483 EENLFTSEMFKNARNA
-497 SGVQHSIPLSTNFK
+497 VQHSIPVSTNFK
-511 ILKHFNFAASANYR
+511 ILKHFNMGASLNYN
-525 EIWQPKTIKYN
+525 EVWQPKTIRYN

-559 SYGLSMA
+559 SYGISMG
-566 TTVYGTVNFKEDKK
+566 TTIYGTVNFKEDKK
-580 IRSVRH
+580 IRSIRH
-586 TIRPSI
+586 TIRPNI
-592 SYSTAPSFD
+592 SYSSAPSFD

-606 YIIDADGNTREYTRF
+606 YIIDADGNTREYTPF
-621 EGGLYGTPSRGLSK
+621 EGGLFGTPGRGISQ

-641 SNNFEAKIVDP
+641 NNNFEAKIVDP
-652 DTTKTELKK
+652 DSTKTELKK
-661 IQLIKNLNF
+661 IQLIKNLNL
-670 STSYNFVS
+670 STSYNFIAES
-678 DQFKWSPVRATS
+678 FKWSPVRVST
-690 GIDLFDRKMSINVGT
+690 GIDLFNKKMAVNIGAA
-705 TLDMYA
+705 LDMYA
-711 LNEQNQRIDEF
+711 LDENNTRINEF
-722 NIKNGGPLFRITS
+722 NISKGGGLFRITS

-751 DKKKKE
+751 DKKDK
-757 DDEEEEEEDPFGYF
+757 EEEEEENPFDFF

-780 DDLFGDTIGMNNET
+780 DDLFGDTIGMGNET
-794 KRGEEDDEEK
+794 NRGEEEEEDEEK
-804 SKYPSYRAEIPWK
+804 TKYPSYRAKIPWSM
-817 LRLTYSL
+817 RFTYSL
-824 TYNNSRNQNEFSN
+824 TYSNSRNQNDFTN

-851 WQIGGS
+851 WKVGGS

-875 RDLDSWR
+875 RDLDSWK

-894 SWNFFIGIKSGLL
+894 SWNFFIGISSGLL

>member
-1 MQTKSIYTVGLLIF
+1 LQTKSIYTVGLLIF
-15 FCLNHLQSQISADS
+15 FWLNHLQSQITPDS
-29 LALVKTAEIEKN
+29 LAVASSLELKDSTAV
-41 ILTDSIPQKESNTLD
+41 DSIPVKQ
-56 KLNSNLIEADSLS
+56 
-69 TTKTTEFENISLT
+69 
-82 DSIPQKEPTL
+82 PTL

-98 NAKDYVR
+98 TAKQYVR
-105 INRKESKLYLYDQAE
+105 INRKENKLYLYDEAE
-120 LYYQDMVLKAGIIVL
+120 LYYQDMELKAGIIVL
-135 DYSKNEVTAGRI
+135 DYAINEVTAGRI
-147 PDTLGVLVQNPYFK
+147 PDSSGVLKQNPYFK
-161 QTNNEIYPDSLRFNF
+161 QINNEIYPDSLRFNF

-215 TTGGELENS
+215 TTGGELDNS

-261 AYFPSSQNQQSGF
+261 AYFPSSQKQQSGF

-294 YLALSQ
+294 YLAMSQ
-300 YFDLAMTGDYYSN
+300 FFDLGLTGDYYSN
-313 GSYGFRADS
+313 GSYGFRMDS

-332 SLSTRFENLISGEKG
+332 SLSMRFENLITGERG
-347 IPGYSK
+347 VPGYAK
-353 STVFNIRWNHSK
+353 STVFNVRWNHSK

-412 RIPGNPSVNLS
+412 RIPGTPSVNMS
-423 MNANM
+423 INANM

-447 VDRIFPFAPKDRPKK
+447 IDRIYPFQPKDRPKK
-462 GLLQNINLQYSTRA
+462 GILQNINFQYSTRA
-476 ENRIVTT
+476 ENRIITS
-483 EEDLFTSKMYENAK
+483 EDNLFTGAMFKNAR

-511 ILKHFNFAASANYR
+511 ILKHFNMAASMSYK
-525 EIWQPKTIKYN
+525 EVWQPKTIKYN
-536 DYDPLI
+536 DYDPTI
-542 DGVKKDTISG
+542 DGVVKDTLSG

-559 SYGLSMA
+559 SYGMSMG
-566 TTVYGTVNFKEDKK
+566 TTIYGIVNFKEDKK
-580 IRSVRH
+580 IRSIRH
-586 TIRPSI
+586 TVRPSL
-592 SYSTAPSFD
+592 SYSSAPSFD

-606 YIIDADGNTREYTRF
+606 YIIDADGNTREYTPF
-621 EGGLYGTPSRGLSK
+621 EGGLFGTPSRGISK
-635 SMGISV
+635 SMGISI

-652 DTTKTELKK
+652 DSTKTELKK

-670 STSYNFVS
+670 NTSYNFIS
-678 DQFKWSPVRATS
+678 DEFKWSPVRVSS
-690 GIDLFDRKMSINVGT
+690 GIDLFNKKMAINLGA

-711 LNEQNQRIDEF
+711 LNEENQRINEF
-722 NIKNGGPLFRITS
+722 NIKQGGGLFRVTS

-740 GYNFSNETFSK
+740 GYNFSNKTFSK
-751 DKKKKE
+751 DKKKE
-757 DDEEEEEEDPFGYF
+757 DEEEEEEEVDPFGYF
-771 ENASGGGRP
+771 ENTSGGGRD
-780 DDLFGDTIGMNNET
+780 DDLFGDTIGMNNEMN
-794 KRGEEDDEEK
+794 REDEMKENT
-804 SKYPSYRAEIPWK
+804 KYPSYRAEIPWN
-817 LRLTYSL
+817 LRFTYSL
-824 TYNNSRNQNEFSN
+824 TYNNSRNQNDFSN

-844 DIELTPK
+844 DVELTPK
-851 WQIGGS
+851 WKIGGS

-865 GFTYTQLRFN
+865 GFTYTQIRLN

>member
-1 MQTKSIYTVGLLIF
+1 MQSKSTYTVGLLIF
-15 FCLNHLQSQISADS
+15 FCLNHLQSQISTDS
-29 LALVKTAEIEKN
+29 LALASNDEVVKNTP
-41 ILTDSIPQKESNTLD
+41 TDTV
-56 KLNSNLIEADSLS
+56 
-69 TTKTTEFENISLT
+69 
-82 DSIPQKEPTL
+82 PQKEPTL
-92 LDKVKY
+92 LDKVEY
-98 NAKDYVR
+98 NAKEYVR

-147 PDTLGVLVQNPYFK
+147 ADSLGVLVQNPYFK
-161 QTNNEIYPDSLRFNF
+161 QINNEIYPDSLRFNF

-198 YTKKEND
+198 FTKKEND

-215 TTGGELENS
+215 TTGGELEDS

-261 AYFPSSQNQQSGF
+261 AYFPSSQKQQSGF

-294 YLALSQ
+294 YLGLSQ
-300 YFDLAMTGDYYSN
+300 FFDLSLTGDYYSN

-322 KYRKMYNFSG
+322 QYKLMYNFSG
-332 SLSTRFENLISGEKG
+332 RLSMRFENLISGERG

-377 SVNFGTSDYFR
+377 SVNFGSSDYFR

-398 FLNNTLSSSVAYSK
+398 FLNNTLSSSVAYTK
-412 RIPGNPSVNLS
+412 RIPGNPSVNMS
-423 MNANM
+423 VNANM
-428 SQNSN
+428 SQNSK
-433 TKSVNLTLPSFQGS
+433 TKSVNLTLPTFQGS
-447 VDRIFPFAPKDRPKK
+447 LDRIFPFEPKDRPKK
-462 GLLQNINLQYSTRA
+462 GLIQNINLQYSVRA
-476 ENRIVTT
+476 ENRMITT
-483 EEDLFTSKMYENAK
+483 EEELFTSKMFENAR

-511 ILKHFNFAASANYR
+511 ILKHFNLAASANYK
-525 EIWQPKTIKYN
+525 EVWQPKTVRYN
-536 DYDPLI
+536 NYDPLI

-559 SYGLSMA
+559 SYGINMA
-566 TTVYGTVNFKEDKK
+566 TTIYGTVNFEKGK
-580 IRSVRH
+580 IRSIRH
-586 TIRPSI
+586 TIRPSV

-606 YIIDADGNTREYTRF
+606 YIIDADGNTREYSPF
-621 EGGLYGTPSRGLSK
+621 EGGLFGTPSRGISQ

-641 SNNFEAKIVDP
+641 NNVFEAKIIDP

-661 IQLIKNLNF
+661 VQLLKNFNL
-670 STSYNFVS
+670 STSYNLVA
-678 DQFKWSPVRATS
+678 DQFKWSPVRVTT
-690 GIDLFDRKMSINVGT
+690 GIDLFDKKMSINLGAT
-705 TLDMYA
+705 MDMYA
-711 LNEQNQRIDEF
+711 LDDQNRRINEF
-722 NIKNGGPLFRITS
+722 NINKGGGLFRITS

-751 DKKKKE
+751 DKKKEKE
-757 DDEEEEEEDPFGYF
+757 KNEEEEDPFSFF
-771 ENASGGGRP
+771 ENASGGGRQ
-780 DDLFGDTIGMNNET
+780 DDLFGDTIGMNNDT
-794 KRGEEDDEEK
+794 TNRYEEDDK
-804 SKYPSYRAEIPWK
+804 DVSKYPSYRTQIPWNLK
-817 LRLTYSL
+817 FTYSL
-824 TYNNSRNQNEFSN
+824 TYSNSRNQNDFAN

-844 DIELTPK
+844 DVELTPK
-851 WQIGGS
+851 WEVGGS

>member
-15 FCLNHLQSQISADS
+15 FWLNPLHSQIPKDS
-29 LALVKTAEIEKN
+29 LSLASKLAVVDSTS
-41 ILTDSIPQKESNTLD
+41 LDSIPQK
-56 KLNSNLIEADSLS
+56 K
-69 TTKTTEFENISLT
+69 
-82 DSIPQKEPTL
+82 PTL

-98 NAKDYVR
+98 NAKEYVR
-105 INRKESKLYLYDQAE
+105 INRKESKLYLYDEAE
-120 LYYQDMVLKAGIIVL
+120 LYYQDMELKAGIIIL
-135 DYSKNEVTAGRI
+135 DYSVNEVTAGRI
-147 PDTLGVLVQNPYFK
+147 PDSLGELVQNPYFK
-161 QTNNEIYPDSLRFNF
+161 QINNEIYPDSLRFNF

-198 YTKKEND
+198 FTKKEND

-215 TTGGELENS
+215 TTGGELDS
-224 DYYFRIRKGKMVPQG
+224 ADYYFRIRKGKMVPQG

-261 AYFPSSQNQQSGF
+261 AYFPSSQKQQSGF
-274 LFPTIGESNNRGY
+274 LFPTIGENNNRGY

-294 YLALSQ
+294 YLAMSQ
-300 YFDLAMTGDYYSN
+300 YYDLALTGDYYSN
-313 GSYGFRADS
+313 GSYGFRMDS
-322 KYRKMYNFSG
+322 KYRLMYNFSG
-332 SLSTRFENLISGEKG
+332 SLSMRFENLISGEKG
-347 IPGYSK
+347 IPGYAK
-353 STVFNIRWNHSK
+353 STVFNVRWNHSK

-377 SVNFGTSDYFR
+377 SVNFGSSDYFR

-398 FLNNTLSSSVAYSK
+398 FLNNTLSSSVSYSK
-412 RIPGNPSVNLS
+412 RIPGTPSINMS

-433 TKSVNLTLPSFQGS
+433 TKSVNLTLPTFQGS
-447 VDRIFPFAPKDRPKK
+447 IDRIFPFEPKDRPKK
-462 GLLQNINLQYSTRA
+462 GILQNINFQYSTRA
-476 ENRIVTT
+476 ENRIITT
-483 EEDLFTSKMYENAK
+483 EENLFTSEMFKNARNA
-497 SGVQHSIPLSTNFK
+497 VQHSIPVSTNFK
-511 ILKHFNFAASANYR
+511 ILKHFNMGASLNYN
-525 EIWQPKTIKYN
+525 EVWQPKTIRYN

-559 SYGLSMA
+559 SYGISMG
-566 TTVYGTVNFKEDKK
+566 TTIYGTVNFKEDKK
-580 IRSVRH
+580 IRSIRH
-586 TIRPSI
+586 TIRPNI
-592 SYSTAPSFD
+592 SYSSAPSFD

-606 YIIDADGNTREYTRF
+606 YIIDADGNTREYTPF
-621 EGGLYGTPSRGLSK
+621 EGGLFGTPGRGISQ

-641 SNNFEAKIVDP
+641 NNNFEAKIVDP
-652 DTTKTELKK
+652 DSTKTELKK
-661 IQLIKNLNF
+661 IQLIKNLNL
-670 STSYNFVS
+670 STSYNFIAES
-678 DQFKWSPVRATS
+678 FKWSPVRVST
-690 GIDLFDRKMSINVGT
+690 GIDLFNKKMAVNIGAA
-705 TLDMYA
+705 LDMYA
-711 LNEQNQRIDEF
+711 LDENNTRINEF
-722 NIKNGGPLFRITS
+722 NISKGGGLFRITS

-751 DKKKKE
+751 DKKDK
-757 DDEEEEEEDPFGYF
+757 EEEEEENPFDFF

-780 DDLFGDTIGMNNET
+780 DDLFGDTIGMGNET
-794 KRGEEDDEEK
+794 NRGEEEEDEEK
-804 SKYPSYRAEIPWK
+804 TKYPSYRAKIPW
-817 LRLTYSL
+817 RMRFTYSL
-824 TYNNSRNQNEFSN
+824 TYSNSRNQNDFTN

-851 WQIGGS
+851 WKVGGS

-875 RDLDSWR
+875 RDLDSWK

-894 SWNFFIGIKSGLL
+894 SWNFFIGISSGLL

>member
-1 MQTKSIYTVGLLIF
+1 MQSKSTYTVGLLIF
-15 FCLNHLQSQISADS
+15 FCLNHLQSQISTDS
-29 LALVKTAEIEKN
+29 LVLASNDEIVK
-41 ILTDSIPQKESNTLD
+41 NT
-56 KLNSNLIEADSLS
+56 
-69 TTKTTEFENISLT
+69 LT

-92 LDKVKY
+92 LDKVEY
-98 NAKDYVR
+98 NAKKYVR

-147 PDTLGVLVQNPYFK
+147 ADSLGVLVQNPYFK
-161 QTNNEIYPDSLRFNF
+161 QINNEIYPDSLRFNF

-198 YTKKEND
+198 FTKKEND

-215 TTGGELENS
+215 TTGGELEDS

-261 AYFPSSQNQQSGF
+261 AYFPSSQKQQSGF

-294 YLALSQ
+294 YLGLSQ
-300 YFDLAMTGDYYSN
+300 FFDLSLTGDYYSN

-322 KYRKMYNFSG
+322 QYKLMYNFSG
-332 SLSTRFENLISGEKG
+332 RLSMRFENLISGERG

-377 SVNFGTSDYFR
+377 SVNFGSSDYFR

-398 FLNNTLSSSVAYSK
+398 FLNNTLSSSVAYTK
-412 RIPGNPSVNLS
+412 RIPGNPSVNMS
-423 MNANM
+423 VNANM
-428 SQNSN
+428 SQNSK
-433 TKSVNLTLPSFQGS
+433 TKSVNLTLPTFQGS
-447 VDRIFPFAPKDRPKK
+447 LDRIFPFEPKDRPKK
-462 GLLQNINLQYSTRA
+462 GLIQNINLQYSVRA
-476 ENRIVTT
+476 ENRMITT
-483 EEDLFTSKMYENAK
+483 EEELFTSKMFENAR

-511 ILKHFNFAASANYR
+511 ILKHFNLAASANYK
-525 EIWQPKTIKYN
+525 EVWQPKTVRYN
-536 DYDPLI
+536 NYDPLI

-559 SYGLSMA
+559 SYGINMA
-566 TTVYGTVNFKEDKK
+566 TTIYGTVNFEKGK
-580 IRSVRH
+580 IRSIRH
-586 TIRPSI
+586 TIRPSV

-606 YIIDADGNTREYTRF
+606 YIIDADGNTREYSPF
-621 EGGLYGTPSRGLSK
+621 EGGLFGTPSRGISQ

-641 SNNFEAKIVDP
+641 NNVFEAKIIDP

-661 IQLIKNLNF
+661 VQLLKNFNL
-670 STSYNFVS
+670 STSYNLVA
-678 DQFKWSPVRATS
+678 DQFKWSPVRVTT
-690 GIDLFDRKMSINVGT
+690 GIDLFDKKMSINLGAT
-705 TLDMYA
+705 MDMYA
-711 LNEQNQRIDEF
+711 LDDQNRRINEF
-722 NIKNGGPLFRITS
+722 NINKGGGLFRVTS

-751 DKKKKE
+751 DKKKEKE
-757 DDEEEEEEDPFGYF
+757 KNEEEEDPFSFF
-771 ENASGGGRP
+771 ENASGGGRQ
-780 DDLFGDTIGMNNET
+780 DDLFGDTIGMNNDT
-794 KRGEEDDEEK
+794 TNRYEEDDK
-804 SKYPSYRAEIPWK
+804 DVSKYPSYRTQIPWNLK
-817 LRLTYSL
+817 FTYSL
-824 TYNNSRNQNEFSN
+824 TYSNSRNQNDFAN

-844 DIELTPK
+844 DVELTPK
-851 WQIGGS
+851 WEVGGS

>member
-1 MQTKSIYTVGLLIF
+1 LQTKSIYTVGLLIF
-15 FCLNHLQSQISADS
+15 FWLNHLQSQITPYS
-29 LALVKTAEIEKN
+29 LAVASSPEVKDSTA
-41 ILTDSIPQKESNTLD
+41 LDSIPVKQ
-56 KLNSNLIEADSLS
+56 
-69 TTKTTEFENISLT
+69 
-82 DSIPQKEPTL
+82 PTL

-98 NAKDYVR
+98 TAKQYVR
-105 INRKESKLYLYDQAE
+105 INRKENKLYLYDEAE
-120 LYYQDMVLKAGIIVL
+120 LYYQDIELKAGIIVL
-135 DYSKNEVTAGRI
+135 DYAINEVTAGRI
-147 PDTLGVLVQNPYFK
+147 PDSSGVLKQNPYFK
-161 QTNNEIYPDSLRFNF
+161 QINNEIYPDSLRFNF

-198 YTKKEND
+198 FTKKEND

-215 TTGGELENS
+215 TTGGELDNS

-261 AYFPSSQNQQSGF
+261 AYFPSSQKQQSGF

-294 YLALSQ
+294 YLAMSQ
-300 YFDLAMTGDYYSN
+300 FFDLGLTGDYYSN
-313 GSYGFRADS
+313 GSYGFRMDS
-322 KYRKMYNFSG
+322 KYRKIYNFSG
-332 SLSTRFENLISGEKG
+332 SLSMRFENLITGERG
-347 IPGYSK
+347 IQGYAK
-353 STVFNIRWNHSK
+353 STVFNVRWNHSK

-412 RIPGNPSVNLS
+412 RIPGTPSVNMS
-423 MNANM
+423 INANM

-433 TKSVNLTLPSFQGS
+433 TKSVNLTLPTFQGS
-447 VDRIFPFAPKDRPKK
+447 IDRIYPFQPKDRPKK
-462 GLLQNINLQYSTRA
+462 GILQNINFQYSTRA
-476 ENRIVTT
+476 ENRIITS
-483 EEDLFTSKMYENAK
+483 EDNLFTGAMFKNAR
-497 SGVQHSIPLSTNFK
+497 SGIQHSIPLSTNFK
-511 ILKHFNFAASANYR
+511 ILKHFNMAASMSYK
-525 EIWQPKTIKYN
+525 EVWQPKTIKYN
-536 DYDPLI
+536 DYDPTI
-542 DGVKKDTISG
+542 NGIVKDTLSG
-552 FSAFRTY
+552 FSAYRTY
-559 SYGLSMA
+559 SYGMSMG
-566 TTVYGTVNFKEDKK
+566 TTIYGIVNFKEDKK

-586 TIRPSI
+586 TVRPSL
-592 SYSTAPSFD
+592 SYSSAPSFD

-606 YIIDADGNTREYTRF
+606 YIIDADGNTREYTPF
-621 EGGLYGTPSRGLSK
+621 EGGLFGTPSRGISK
-635 SMGISV
+635 SMGISI

-652 DTTKTELKK
+652 DSTKTELKK

-670 STSYNFVS
+670 NTSYNFIS
-678 DQFKWSPVRATS
+678 DEFKWSPVRVSS
-690 GIDLFDRKMSINVGT
+690 GIDLFNKKMAINLGA

-711 LNEQNQRIDEF
+711 LNEENKRINEF
-722 NIKNGGPLFRITS
+722 NINQGGGLFRVTS

-751 DKKKKE
+751 DKKKE
-757 DDEEEEEEDPFGYF
+757 DEEEEEEEADPFGYF
-771 ENASGGGRP
+771 ENTSGGGRD
-780 DDLFGDTIGMNNET
+780 DDLFGDTIGMNNEMNRENEM
-794 KRGEEDDEEK
+794 KENA
-804 SKYPSYRAEIPWK
+804 KYPSYRAEIPWN
-817 LRLTYSL
+817 LRFTYSL
-824 TYNNSRNQNEFSN
+824 TYNNSRNQNDFSN

-844 DIELTPK
+844 DVEITPK
-851 WQIGGS
+851 WKIGGS

-865 GFTYTQLRFN
+865 GFTYTQIRLN

>member
-15 FCLNHLQSQISADS
+15 FWLNLLQSQITPDS
-29 LALVKTAEIEKN
+29 LAIKSN
-41 ILTDSIPQKESNTLD
+41 IVVNDSVIADSIPK
-56 KLNSNLIEADSLS
+56 
-69 TTKTTEFENISLT
+69 
-82 DSIPQKEPTL
+82 KEPTL

-98 NAKDYVR
+98 TAKQYVR
-105 INRKESKLYLYDQAE
+105 INRKENKLYLYDEAE
-120 LYYQDMVLKAGIIVL
+120 LYYQDMELKAGIIVL
-135 DYSKNEVTAGRI
+135 DYSINEVTAGRI
-147 PDTLGVLVQNPYFK
+147 PDSLGDLVQNPFFK
-161 QTNNEIYPDSLRFNF
+161 QINNEIYPDSLRFNF
-176 DTQKALIWNSKSAQN
+176 DSQKALIWNSKSAQN

-215 TTGGELENS
+215 TTGGELESS

-261 AYFPSSQNQQSGF
+261 AYFPSSQKQQSGF

-294 YLALSQ
+294 YLAMSQ
-300 YFDLAMTGDYYSN
+300 YYDLALTGDYYSN
-313 GSYGFRADS
+313 GSYGFRMDS
-322 KYRKMYNFSG
+322 KYRLMYNFNG
-332 SLSTRFENLISGEKG
+332 SLSMRFENLISGERG

-353 STVFNIRWNHSK
+353 STVFNVRWNHSK

-377 SVNFGTSDYFR
+377 SVNYGSSDYFR

-398 FLNNTLSSSVAYSK
+398 FLNNTMSSSVAYSK
-412 RIPGNPSVNLS
+412 RIPGTPSVNLS
-423 MNANM
+423 INANL

-433 TKSVNLTLPSFQGS
+433 TKSVNMTFPTFQGS
-447 VDRIFPFAPKDRPKK
+447 MDRIYPFQPKDKPKK
-462 GLLQNINLQYSTRA
+462 GFLQNINLQLSTRA
-476 ENRIVTT
+476 ENRIITT
-483 EEDLFTSKMYENAK
+483 EDELFTSKMFEKAR

-511 ILKHFNFAASANYR
+511 ILKHFNMAASMNYR
-525 EIWQPKTIKYN
+525 EVWQPKTIKYN
-536 DYDPLI
+536 DYNPMV
-542 DGVKKDTISG
+542 DGVIKDTING

-559 SYGLSMA
+559 SYGISMG
-566 TTVYGTVNFKEDKK
+566 TTIYGTVNFKEDKK

-592 SYSTAPSFD
+592 SYSSAPSFD
-601 QYYDE
+601 QYYDT
-606 YIIDADGNTREYTRF
+606 YIIDADGNTREYTPF
-621 EGGLYGTPSRGLSK
+621 EGGLFGSPSRSLSK

-652 DTTKTELKK
+652 DTTKTDLKK
-661 IQLIKNLNF
+661 IQLIKNLNL
-670 STSYNFVS
+670 STSYNFVT
-678 DQFKWSPVRATS
+678 DQFKWSPVRVSS
-690 GIDLFDRKMSINVGT
+690 GIDLFNKKMAVNLGA

-711 LNEQNQRIDEF
+711 LDENNTRINEF
-722 NIKNGGPLFRITS
+722 NIKNGGGLFRITS

-740 GYNFSNETFSK
+740 GYKLSNKTFSK
-751 DKKKKE
+751 DEKKE
-757 DDEEEEEEDPFGYF
+757 KEEEEEEEENDPFGYF
-771 ENASGGGRP
+771 ENASGGGRD
-780 DDLFGDTIGMNNET
+780 DDLFGDTIGMGNESSR
-794 KRGEEDDEEK
+794 KEDEEDRPAF
-804 SKYPSYRAEIPWK
+804 PSYRAQIPWN

-824 TYNNSRNQNEFSN
+824 TYSNSRNQNDFSN

-851 WQIGGS
+851 WKVGGS

>member
-1 MQTKSIYTVGLLIF
+1 MQSKSTYTVGLLIF
-15 FCLNHLQSQISADS
+15 FCLNHLQSQISTDS
-29 LALVKTAEIEKN
+29 LALASNDEVVKNTP
-41 ILTDSIPQKESNTLD
+41 TDSI
-56 KLNSNLIEADSLS
+56 A
-69 TTKTTEFENISLT
+69 
-82 DSIPQKEPTL
+82 QKEPTL
-92 LDKVKY
+92 LDKVEY
-98 NAKDYVR
+98 NAKEYVR

-147 PDTLGVLVQNPYFK
+147 PDSLGFLVQNPYFK
-161 QTNNEIYPDSLRFNF
+161 QINNEIYPDSLRFNF

-198 YTKKEND
+198 FTKKEND

-215 TTGGELENS
+215 TTGGELEDS

-261 AYFPSSQNQQSGF
+261 AYFPSSQKQQSGF

-294 YLALSQ
+294 YLGLSQ
-300 YFDLAMTGDYYSN
+300 FFDLSLTGDYYSN

-322 KYRKMYNFSG
+322 QYKLMYNFSG
-332 SLSTRFENLISGEKG
+332 RLSMRFENLISGERG

-377 SVNFGTSDYFR
+377 SVNFGSSDYFR

-398 FLNNTLSSSVAYSK
+398 FLNNTLSSSVAYTK
-412 RIPGNPSVNLS
+412 RIPGNPSVNMS
-423 MNANM
+423 VNANM
-428 SQNSN
+428 SQNSK
-433 TKSVNLTLPSFQGS
+433 TKSVNLTLPTFQGS
-447 VDRIFPFAPKDRPKK
+447 LDRIFPFEPKDRPKK
-462 GLLQNINLQYSTRA
+462 GLIQNINLQYSVRA
-476 ENRIVTT
+476 ENRMITT
-483 EEDLFTSKMYENAK
+483 EEELFTSKMFENAR

-511 ILKHFNFAASANYR
+511 ILKHFNLAASANYK
-525 EIWQPKTIKYN
+525 EVWQPRTVRYN
-536 DYDPLI
+536 NYDPLI
-542 DGVKKDTISG
+542 DGVKKDTLSG

-559 SYGLSMA
+559 SYGINMA
-566 TTVYGTVNFKEDKK
+566 TTIYGTVNFEKGK
-580 IRSVRH
+580 IRSIRH
-586 TIRPSI
+586 TIRPSV

-606 YIIDADGNTREYTRF
+606 YIIDADGNTREYSPF
-621 EGGLYGTPSRGLSK
+621 EGGLFGTPSRGISQ

-641 SNNFEAKIVDP
+641 NNVFEAKIIDP

-661 IQLIKNLNF
+661 VQLLKNFNL
-670 STSYNFVS
+670 STSYNLVA
-678 DQFKWSPVRATS
+678 DQFKWSPVRVTT
-690 GIDLFDRKMSINVGT
+690 GIDLFDKKMSINLGAT
-705 TLDMYA
+705 MDMYA
-711 LNEQNQRIDEF
+711 LDDQNRRINEF
-722 NIKNGGPLFRITS
+722 NINKGGGLFRVTS

-751 DKKKKE
+751 DKKKEKE
-757 DDEEEEEEDPFGYF
+757 KNEEEEDPFSFF
-771 ENASGGGRP
+771 ENASGGGRQ
-780 DDLFGDTIGMNNET
+780 DDLFGDTIGMNNDT
-794 KRGEEDDEEK
+794 TNRYEEDDK
-804 SKYPSYRAEIPWK
+804 DVSKYPSYRTQMPWNLK
-817 LRLTYSL
+817 FTYSL
-824 TYNNSRNQNEFSN
+824 TYSNSRNQNDFAN

-844 DIELTPK
+844 DVELTPK
-851 WQIGGS
+851 WEVGGS

>member
-1 MQTKSIYTVGLLIF
+1 MQSKSTYTVGLLIF
-15 FCLNHLQSQISADS
+15 FCLNHLQSQISTDS
-29 LALVKTAEIEKN
+29 LALASNDEIVKNTP
-41 ILTDSIPQKESNTLD
+41 TDT
-56 KLNSNLIEADSLS
+56 
-69 TTKTTEFENISLT
+69 
-82 DSIPQKEPTL
+82 IPQKEPTL
-92 LDKVKY
+92 LDKVEY
-98 NAKDYVR
+98 NAKEYVR

-147 PDTLGVLVQNPYFK
+147 ADSLGVLVQNPYFK
-161 QTNNEIYPDSLRFNF
+161 QINNEIYPDSLRFNF

-198 YTKKEND
+198 FTKKEND

-215 TTGGELENS
+215 TTGGELEDS

-261 AYFPSSQNQQSGF
+261 AYFPSSQKQQSGF

-294 YLALSQ
+294 YLGLSQ
-300 YFDLAMTGDYYSN
+300 FFDLSLTGDYYSN

-322 KYRKMYNFSG
+322 QYKLMYNFSG
-332 SLSTRFENLISGEKG
+332 RLSMRFENLISGERG

-377 SVNFGTSDYFR
+377 SVNFGSSDYFR

-398 FLNNTLSSSVAYSK
+398 FLNNTLSSSVAYTK
-412 RIPGNPSVNLS
+412 RIPGNPSVNMS
-423 MNANM
+423 VNANM
-428 SQNSN
+428 SQNSK
-433 TKSVNLTLPSFQGS
+433 TKSVNLTLPTFQGS
-447 VDRIFPFAPKDRPKK
+447 LDRIFPFEPKDRPKK
-462 GLLQNINLQYSTRA
+462 GLIQNINLQYSVRA
-476 ENRIVTT
+476 ENRMITT
-483 EEDLFTSKMYENAK
+483 EEELFTSKMFENAR

-511 ILKHFNFAASANYR
+511 ILKHFNLAASANYK
-525 EIWQPKTIKYN
+525 EVWQPRTVRYN
-536 DYDPLI
+536 NYDPLI
-542 DGVKKDTISG
+542 DGVKKDTVSG

-559 SYGLSMA
+559 SYGINMA
-566 TTVYGTVNFKEDKK
+566 TTIYGTVNFEKGK
-580 IRSVRH
+580 IRSIRH
-586 TIRPSI
+586 TIRPSV

-606 YIIDADGNTREYTRF
+606 YIIDADGNTREYSPF
-621 EGGLYGTPSRGLSK
+621 EGGLFGTPSRGISQ

-641 SNNFEAKIVDP
+641 NNVFEAKIIDP

-661 IQLIKNLNF
+661 VQLLKNFNL
-670 STSYNFVS
+670 STSYNLVA
-678 DQFKWSPVRATS
+678 DQFKWSPVRVTT
-690 GIDLFDRKMSINVGT
+690 GIDLFDKKMSINLGAT
-705 TLDMYA
+705 MDMYA
-711 LNEQNQRIDEF
+711 LDDQNRRINEF
-722 NIKNGGPLFRITS
+722 NINKGGGLFRITS

-751 DKKKKE
+751 DKKKEKE
-757 DDEEEEEEDPFGYF
+757 KNEEEEDPFSFF
-771 ENASGGGRP
+771 ENASGGGRQ
-780 DDLFGDTIGMNNET
+780 DDLFGDTIGMNNDT
-794 KRGEEDDEEK
+794 TNRYEEDDK
-804 SKYPSYRAEIPWK
+804 DVSKYPSYRTQMPWNLK
-817 LRLTYSL
+817 FTYSL
-824 TYNNSRNQNEFSN
+824 TYSNSRNQNDFAN

-844 DIELTPK
+844 DVELTPK
-851 WQIGGS
+851 WEVGGS

>member
-1 MQTKSIYTVGLLIF
+1 
-15 FCLNHLQSQISADS
+15 
-29 LALVKTAEIEKN
+29 
-41 ILTDSIPQKESNTLD
+41 
-56 KLNSNLIEADSLS
+56 
-69 TTKTTEFENISLT
+69 
-82 DSIPQKEPTL
+82 
-92 LDKVKY
+92 
-98 NAKDYVR
+98 
-105 INRKESKLYLYDQAE
+105 
-120 LYYQDMVLKAGIIVL
+120 
-135 DYSKNEVTAGRI
+135 
-147 PDTLGVLVQNPYFK
+147 
-161 QTNNEIYPDSLRFNF
+161 
-176 DTQKALIWNSKSAQN
+176 
-191 GMNVYAA
+191 
-198 YTKKEND
+198 
-205 SVYYIKDAKV
+205 
-215 TTGGELENS
+215 
-224 DYYFRIRKGKMVPQG
+224 
-239 KIVTGFTNMYIADVP
+239 
-254 TPLALPF
+254 
-261 AYFPSSQNQQSGF
+261 
-274 LFPTIGESNNRGY
+274 
-287 YLQNGGY
+287 
-294 YLALSQ
+294 
-300 YFDLAMTGDYYSN
+300 
-313 GSYGFRADS
+313 
-322 KYRKMYNFSG
+322 
-332 SLSTRFENLISGEKG
+332 
-347 IPGYSK
+347 
-353 STVFNIRWNHSK
+353 
-365 DPKSSP
+365 
-371 NSNFSA
+371 
-377 SVNFGTSDYFR
+377 
-388 ESVNQLNSPN
+388 
-398 FLNNTLSSSVAYSK
+398 
-412 RIPGNPSVNLS
+412 

-462 GLLQNINLQYSTRA
+462 GLLQNINLQYSSRA

>member
-15 FCLNHLQSQISADS
+15 FWLNLLQSQITPDS
-29 LALVKTAEIEKN
+29 LAIKSNIEVKDSV
-41 ILTDSIPQKESNTLD
+41 ILDSIPK
-56 KLNSNLIEADSLS
+56 
-69 TTKTTEFENISLT
+69 
-82 DSIPQKEPTL
+82 KEPTL

-98 NAKDYVR
+98 TAKQYVR
-105 INRKESKLYLYDQAE
+105 INRKENKLYLYDEAE
-120 LYYQDMVLKAGIIVL
+120 LYYQDMELKAGIIVL
-135 DYSKNEVTAGRI
+135 DYSINEVTAGRI
-147 PDTLGVLVQNPYFK
+147 PDSLGELVQNPFFK
-161 QTNNEIYPDSLRFNF
+161 QINNEIYPDSLRFNF
-176 DTQKALIWNSKSAQN
+176 DSQKALIWNSKSAQN

-215 TTGGELENS
+215 TTGGELESS

-261 AYFPSSQNQQSGF
+261 AYFPSSQKQQSGF

-294 YLALSQ
+294 YLAMSQ
-300 YFDLAMTGDYYSN
+300 YYDLALTGDYYSN
-313 GSYGFRADS
+313 GSYGFRMDS
-322 KYRKMYNFSG
+322 KYRLMYNFNG
-332 SLSTRFENLISGEKG
+332 SLSMRFENLISGEKG

-353 STVFNIRWNHSK
+353 STVFNVRWNHSK

-377 SVNFGTSDYFR
+377 SVNYGSSDYFR

-398 FLNNTLSSSVAYSK
+398 FLNNTMSSSVAYSK
-412 RIPGNPSVNLS
+412 RIPGSPSVNLS
-423 MNANM
+423 INANL

-433 TKSVNLTLPSFQGS
+433 TKSVNLTFPTFQGS
-447 VDRIFPFAPKDRPKK
+447 MDRIYPFQPKDKPKK
-462 GLLQNINLQYSTRA
+462 GILQNINLQLSTRA
-476 ENRIVTT
+476 ENRMITT
-483 EEDLFTSKMYENAK
+483 EDELFTSKMFDKAR

-511 ILKHFNFAASANYR
+511 ILKHFNMAASMNYR
-525 EIWQPKTIKYN
+525 EVWQPKTIKYN
-536 DYDPLI
+536 DYNPMI
-542 DGVKKDTISG
+542 DGVVKDTISG

-559 SYGLSMA
+559 SYGISMG
-566 TTVYGTVNFKEDKK
+566 TTIYGTVNFKEDKK
-580 IRSVRH
+580 IRSLRH

-592 SYSTAPSFD
+592 SYSSAPSFD
-601 QYYDE
+601 QYYDT
-606 YIIDADGNTREYTRF
+606 YIIDADGNTREYTPF
-621 EGGLYGTPSRGLSK
+621 EGGLFGTPSRGLSK

-652 DTTKTELKK
+652 DTTKTDLKK

-678 DQFKWSPVRATS
+678 DQFKWSPVRVTS
-690 GIDLFDRKMSINVGT
+690 GVDLFNKKMAVNLGA

-711 LNEQNQRIDEF
+711 LDENNVRINEF
-722 NIKNGGPLFRITS
+722 NIKNGGGLFRITS

-740 GYNFSNETFSK
+740 GYKLSNKTFSK
-751 DKKKKE
+751 DEKKE
-757 DDEEEEEEDPFGYF
+757 KEEEEEEENDPFGYF
-771 ENASGGGRP
+771 ENASGGGRD
-780 DDLFGDTIGMNNET
+780 DDLFGDTIGMGNESN
-794 KRGEEDDEEK
+794 REEDEK
-804 SKYPSYRAEIPWK
+804 DRPAYPSYRAQIPWN

-824 TYNNSRNQNEFSN
+824 TYSNSRNQNDFSN

-851 WQIGGS
+851 WKVGGS

>member
-1 MQTKSIYTVGLLIF
+1 MQSKSTYTVGLLIF
-15 FCLNHLQSQISADS
+15 FCLNHLQSQIFTDS
-29 LALVKTAEIEKN
+29 LALASTGEIVIN
-41 ILTDSIPQKESNTLD
+41 TQTDSIS
-56 KLNSNLIEADSLS
+56 
-69 TTKTTEFENISLT
+69 
-82 DSIPQKEPTL
+82 QKEPTL
-92 LDKVKY
+92 LDKVEY
-98 NAKDYVR
+98 NAKEYVR

-147 PDTLGVLVQNPYFK
+147 SDSLGVLVQNPYFK
-161 QTNNEIYPDSLRFNF
+161 QINNEIYPDSLRFNF

-198 YTKKEND
+198 FTKKEND

-215 TTGGELENS
+215 TTGGELEDS

-254 TPLALPF
+254 TPIALPF
-261 AYFPSSQNQQSGF
+261 AYFPSSQKQQSGF

-294 YLALSQ
+294 YLGLSQ
-300 YFDLAMTGDYYSN
+300 FFDLSLTGDYYSN

-322 KYRKMYNFSG
+322 QYKLMYNFSG
-332 SLSTRFENLISGEKG
+332 RLSMRFENLISGERG

-377 SVNFGTSDYFR
+377 SVNFGSSDYFR

-398 FLNNTLSSSVAYSK
+398 FLNNTLSSSVAYTK
-412 RIPGNPSVNLS
+412 RIPGNPSVNMS
-423 MNANM
+423 VNANM
-428 SQNSN
+428 SQNSK
-433 TKSVNLTLPSFQGS
+433 TKSVNLTLPTFQGS
-447 VDRIFPFAPKDRPKK
+447 LDRIFPFEPKDRPKK
-462 GLLQNINLQYSTRA
+462 GLIQNINLQYSVRA
-476 ENRIVTT
+476 ENRMITT
-483 EEDLFTSKMYENAK
+483 EEELFTSKMFENAR

-511 ILKHFNFAASANYR
+511 ILKHFNLAASANYR
-525 EIWQPKTIKYN
+525 EVWQPKTVRYN
-536 DYDPLI
+536 NYDPLI

-559 SYGLSMA
+559 SYGVNMA
-566 TTVYGTVNFKEDKK
+566 TTIYGTVNFEKGK
-580 IRSVRH
+580 IRSIRH
-586 TIRPSI
+586 TIRPSV

-606 YIIDADGNTREYTRF
+606 YIIDADGNTREYSPF
-621 EGGLYGTPSRGLSK
+621 EGGLFGTPSRGISQ

-641 SNNFEAKIVDP
+641 NNVFEAKIIDP

-661 IQLIKNLNF
+661 VQLLKNFNL
-670 STSYNFVS
+670 STSYNLVA
-678 DQFKWSPVRATS
+678 DQFKWSPVRVTT
-690 GIDLFDRKMSINVGT
+690 GIDLFDKKMSINLGAT
-705 TLDMYA
+705 MDMYA
-711 LNEQNQRIDEF
+711 LDDQNRRINEF
-722 NIKNGGPLFRITS
+722 NVNKGGGLFRITS

-751 DKKKKE
+751 DKKKEKE
-757 DDEEEEEEDPFGYF
+757 KNEEEEDPFSFF
-771 ENASGGGRP
+771 ENASGGGRQ
-780 DDLFGDTIGMNNET
+780 DDLFGDTIGMNNDT
-794 KRGEEDDEEK
+794 TNRYEEDDK
-804 SKYPSYRAEIPWK
+804 DVSKYPSYRTQIPWNLK
-817 LRLTYSL
+817 FTYSL
-824 TYNNSRNQNEFSN
+824 TYSNSRNQNDFAN

-844 DIELTPK
+844 DVELTPK
-851 WQIGGS
+851 WEVGGS

>member
-1 MQTKSIYTVGLLIF
+1 MQSKSTYTVGLLIF
-15 FCLNHLQSQISADS
+15 FCLNHLQSQIYTDS
-29 LALVKTAEIEKN
+29 LALASNDEIVKNT
-41 ILTDSIPQKESNTLD
+41 LTDSIPQK
-56 KLNSNLIEADSLS
+56 K
-69 TTKTTEFENISLT
+69 
-82 DSIPQKEPTL
+82 PTL
-92 LDKVKY
+92 LDKVEY
-98 NAKDYVR
+98 NAKEYVR

-147 PDTLGVLVQNPYFK
+147 SDSLGVLVQNPYFK
-161 QTNNEIYPDSLRFNF
+161 QINNEIYPDSLRFNF

-198 YTKKEND
+198 FTKKEND

-215 TTGGELENS
+215 TTGGELEDS

-254 TPLALPF
+254 TPIALPF
-261 AYFPSSQNQQSGF
+261 AYFPSSQKQQSGF

-294 YLALSQ
+294 YLGLSQ
-300 YFDLAMTGDYYSN
+300 FFDLSLTGDYYSN

-322 KYRKMYNFSG
+322 QYKLMYNFSG
-332 SLSTRFENLISGEKG
+332 RLSMRFENLISGERG

-377 SVNFGTSDYFR
+377 SVNFGSSDYFR

-398 FLNNTLSSSVAYSK
+398 FLNNTLSSSVAYTK
-412 RIPGNPSVNLS
+412 RIPGNPSVNMS
-423 MNANM
+423 VNANM
-428 SQNSN
+428 SQNSK
-433 TKSVNLTLPSFQGS
+433 TKSVNLTLPTFQGS
-447 VDRIFPFAPKDRPKK
+447 LDRIFPFEPKDRPKK
-462 GLLQNINLQYSTRA
+462 GLIQNINLQYSVRA
-476 ENRIVTT
+476 ENRMITT
-483 EEDLFTSKMYENAK
+483 EEELFTSKMFENAR

-511 ILKHFNFAASANYR
+511 ILKHFNLAASANYR
-525 EIWQPKTIKYN
+525 EVWQPKTVRYN
-536 DYDPLI
+536 NYDPLI

-559 SYGLSMA
+559 SYGVNMA
-566 TTVYGTVNFKEDKK
+566 TTIYGTVNFEKGK
-580 IRSVRH
+580 IRSIRH
-586 TIRPSI
+586 TIRPSV

-606 YIIDADGNTREYTRF
+606 YIIDADGNTREYSPF
-621 EGGLYGTPSRGLSK
+621 EGGLFGTPSRGISQ

-641 SNNFEAKIVDP
+641 NNVFEAKIIDP

-661 IQLIKNLNF
+661 VQLLKNFNL
-670 STSYNFVS
+670 STSYNLVA
-678 DQFKWSPVRATS
+678 DQFKWSPVRVTT
-690 GIDLFDRKMSINVGT
+690 GIDLFDKKMSINLGAT
-705 TLDMYA
+705 MDMYA
-711 LNEQNQRIDEF
+711 LDDQNRRINEF
-722 NIKNGGPLFRITS
+722 NVNKGGGLFRITS

-751 DKKKKE
+751 DKKKEKE
-757 DDEEEEEEDPFGYF
+757 KNEEEQDPFSFF
-771 ENASGGGRP
+771 ENASGGGRQ
-780 DDLFGDTIGMNNET
+780 DDLFGDTIGMNNDT
-794 KRGEEDDEEK
+794 TNRYEEDDK
-804 SKYPSYRAEIPWK
+804 DVSKYPSYRTQIPWNLK
-817 LRLTYSL
+817 FTYSL
-824 TYNNSRNQNEFSN
+824 TYSNSRNQNDFAN

-844 DIELTPK
+844 DVELTPK
-851 WQIGGS
+851 WEVGGS

>member
-29 LALVKTAEIEKN
+29 LALATPAEIEKN
-41 ILTDSIPQKESNTLD
+41 T
-56 KLNSNLIEADSLS
+56 
-69 TTKTTEFENISLT
+69 LT

-98 NAKDYVR
+98 NAKEYVR

-120 LYYQDMVLKAGIIVL
+120 LYYQDMELKAGIIVL

-147 PDTLGVLVQNPYFK
+147 PDSMGVLIQNPYFK
-161 QTNNEIYPDSLRFNF
+161 QINNEIRPDSLRFNF

-198 YTKKEND
+198 FTKKEND

-215 TTGGELENS
+215 TTGGELKSS

-261 AYFPSSQNQQSGF
+261 AYFPSSQKQQSGF

-322 KYRKMYNFSG
+322 KYRLMYNFSG
-332 SLSTRFENLISGEKG
+332 SLSMRFENLINGEKG

-353 STVFNIRWNHSK
+353 STVFNVRWNHSK

-412 RIPGNPSVNLS
+412 RIPGTPSVNLS
-423 MNANM
+423 INANM

-433 TKSVNLTLPSFQGS
+433 TKRVNLTLPTFQAS
-447 VDRIFPFAPKDRPKK
+447 LDRIFPFAPKDRPKK
-462 GLLQNINLQYSTRA
+462 GLFQNINLQYSTRA
-476 ENRIVTT
+476 ENRINTT
-483 EEDLFTSKMYENAK
+483 EEDLFTSKMFDNAR
-497 SGVQHSIPLSTNFK
+497 SGMQHSIPLSTNFK
-511 ILKHFNFAASANYR
+511 ILKHFNLAASANYR
-525 EIWQPKTIKYN
+525 EVWQPKTIRYN

-542 DGVKKDTISG
+542 DGVIKDTISG
-552 FSAFRTY
+552 ISAFRTY
-559 SYGLSMA
+559 SYGLSMDTA
-566 TTVYGTVNFKEDKK
+566 IYGTVNFNEDKK
-580 IRSVRH
+580 IRSIRH

-592 SYSTAPSFD
+592 SFSSAPSFD

-606 YIIDADGNTREYTRF
+606 YIIDANGNTREYTRF
-621 EGGLYGTPSRGLSK
+621 EGGLFGSPSRGISK

-661 IQLIKNLNF
+661 IQLIKNLNL
-670 STSYNFVS
+670 STNYNMVS
-678 DQFKWSPVRATS
+678 EEFKWSPVRVTS
-690 GIDLFDRKMSINVGT
+690 GIDLFDRKISINLGAT
-705 TLDMYA
+705 MDMYA
-711 LNEQNQRIDEF
+711 LNDQNQRINEF
-722 NIKNGGPLFRITS
+722 NISKGGGLLRVTS

-740 GYNFSNETFSK
+740 GYRLSNATFSK
-751 DKKKKE
+751 DKEEEK
-757 DDEEEEEEDPFGYF
+757 EEEEEDPLNFF

-780 DDLFGDTIGMNNET
+780 DDLFGDTIGMNNESN
-794 KRGEEDDEEK
+794 RDEEYDERT
-804 SKYPSYRAEIPWK
+804 KYPSYRAEIPWNIQ
-817 LRLTYSL
+817 LRYSL
-824 TYNNSRNQNEFSN
+824 TYNNSRNQNDFSN

-851 WQIGGS
+851 WKIGGS

-888 PFSNRA
+888 PFSDRA

>member
-1 MQTKSIYTVGLLIF
+1 MQSKSTYTVGLLIF
-15 FCLNHLQSQISADS
+15 FCLNHLQSQIYTDS
-29 LALVKTAEIEKN
+29 LALASNDEIVK
-41 ILTDSIPQKESNTLD
+41 NT
-56 KLNSNLIEADSLS
+56 
-69 TTKTTEFENISLT
+69 LT

-92 LDKVKY
+92 LDKVEY
-98 NAKDYVR
+98 NAKEYVR

-147 PDTLGVLVQNPYFK
+147 SDSLGVLVQNPYFK
-161 QTNNEIYPDSLRFNF
+161 QINNEIYPDSLRFNF

-198 YTKKEND
+198 FTKKEND

-215 TTGGELENS
+215 TTGGELEDS

-254 TPLALPF
+254 TPIALPF
-261 AYFPSSQNQQSGF
+261 AYFPSSQKQQSGF

-294 YLALSQ
+294 YLGLSQ
-300 YFDLAMTGDYYSN
+300 FFDLSLTGDYYSN

-322 KYRKMYNFSG
+322 QYKLMYNFSG
-332 SLSTRFENLISGEKG
+332 RLSMRFENLISGERG

-377 SVNFGTSDYFR
+377 SVNFGSSDYFR

-398 FLNNTLSSSVAYSK
+398 FLNNTLSSSVAYTK
-412 RIPGNPSVNLS
+412 RIPGNPSVNMS
-423 MNANM
+423 VNANM
-428 SQNSN
+428 SQNSK
-433 TKSVNLTLPSFQGS
+433 TKSVNLTLPTFQGS
-447 VDRIFPFAPKDRPKK
+447 LDRIFPFEPKDRPKK
-462 GLLQNINLQYSTRA
+462 GLIQNINLQYSVRA
-476 ENRIVTT
+476 ENRMITT
-483 EEDLFTSKMYENAK
+483 EEELFTSKMFENAR

-511 ILKHFNFAASANYR
+511 ILKHFNLAASANYR
-525 EIWQPKTIKYN
+525 EVWQPKTVRYN
-536 DYDPLI
+536 NYDPLI

-559 SYGLSMA
+559 SYGVNMA
-566 TTVYGTVNFKEDKK
+566 TTIYGTVNFEKGK
-580 IRSVRH
+580 IRSIRH
-586 TIRPSI
+586 TIRPSV

-606 YIIDADGNTREYTRF
+606 YIIDADGNTREYSPF
-621 EGGLYGTPSRGLSK
+621 EGGLFGTPSRGISQ

-641 SNNFEAKIVDP
+641 NNVFEAKIIDP

-661 IQLIKNLNF
+661 VQLLKNFNL
-670 STSYNFVS
+670 STSYNLVA
-678 DQFKWSPVRATS
+678 DQFKWSPVRVTT
-690 GIDLFDRKMSINVGT
+690 GIDLFDRKMSINLGAT
-705 TLDMYA
+705 MDMYA
-711 LNEQNQRIDEF
+711 LDDQNRRINEF
-722 NIKNGGPLFRITS
+722 NINKGGGLFRVTS

-751 DKKKKE
+751 DKKKEKE
-757 DDEEEEEEDPFGYF
+757 KNEEEQDPFSFF
-771 ENASGGGRP
+771 ENASGGGRQ
-780 DDLFGDTIGMNNET
+780 DDLFGDTIGMNNDT
-794 KRGEEDDEEK
+794 TNRYEEDDK
-804 SKYPSYRAEIPWK
+804 DVSKYPSYRTQIPWNLK
-817 LRLTYSL
+817 FTYSL
-824 TYNNSRNQNEFSN
+824 TYSNSRNQNDFAN

-844 DIELTPK
+844 DVELTPK
-851 WQIGGS
+851 WEVGGS

>member
-1 MQTKSIYTVGLLIF
+1 MQSKSTYTVGLLIF
-15 FCLNHLQSQISADS
+15 FCLNHLQSQISTDS
-29 LALVKTAEIEKN
+29 LALASNDEVVKNTP
-41 ILTDSIPQKESNTLD
+41 TDTI
-56 KLNSNLIEADSLS
+56 A
-69 TTKTTEFENISLT
+69 
-82 DSIPQKEPTL
+82 QKEPTL
-92 LDKVKY
+92 LDKVEY
-98 NAKDYVR
+98 NAKEYVR

-147 PDTLGVLVQNPYFK
+147 ADSLGVLVQNPYFK
-161 QTNNEIYPDSLRFNF
+161 QINNEIYPDSLRFNF

-198 YTKKEND
+198 FTKKEND

-215 TTGGELENS
+215 TTGGELEDS

-261 AYFPSSQNQQSGF
+261 AYFPSSQKQQSGF

-294 YLALSQ
+294 YLGLSQ
-300 YFDLAMTGDYYSN
+300 FFDLSLTGDYYSN

-322 KYRKMYNFSG
+322 QYKLMYNFSG
-332 SLSTRFENLISGEKG
+332 RLSMRFENLISGERG

-377 SVNFGTSDYFR
+377 SVNFGSSDYFR

-398 FLNNTLSSSVAYSK
+398 FLNNTLSSSVAYTK
-412 RIPGNPSVNLS
+412 RIPGNPSVNMS
-423 MNANM
+423 VNANM
-428 SQNSN
+428 SQNSK
-433 TKSVNLTLPSFQGS
+433 TKSVNLTLPTFQGS
-447 VDRIFPFAPKDRPKK
+447 LDRIFPFEPKDRPKK
-462 GLLQNINLQYSTRA
+462 GLIQNINLQYSVRA
-476 ENRIVTT
+476 ENRMITT
-483 EEDLFTSKMYENAK
+483 EEELFTSKMFENAR

-511 ILKHFNFAASANYR
+511 ILKHFNLAASANYK
-525 EIWQPKTIKYN
+525 EVWQPRTVRYN
-536 DYDPLI
+536 NYDPLI

-559 SYGLSMA
+559 SYGINMA
-566 TTVYGTVNFKEDKK
+566 TTIYGTVNFETGK
-580 IRSVRH
+580 IRSIRH
-586 TIRPSI
+586 TIRPSV

-606 YIIDADGNTREYTRF
+606 YIIDADGNTREYSPF
-621 EGGLYGTPSRGLSK
+621 EGGLFGTPSRGISQ

-641 SNNFEAKIVDP
+641 NNVFEAKIIDP

-661 IQLIKNLNF
+661 VQLLKNFNL
-670 STSYNFVS
+670 STSYNLVA
-678 DQFKWSPVRATS
+678 DQFKWSPVRVTT
-690 GIDLFDRKMSINVGT
+690 GIDLFDKKMSINLGAT
-705 TLDMYA
+705 MDMYA
-711 LNEQNQRIDEF
+711 LDDQNRRINEF
-722 NIKNGGPLFRITS
+722 NINKGGGLFRITS

-751 DKKKKE
+751 DKKKEKE
-757 DDEEEEEEDPFGYF
+757 KNEEEEDPFSFF
-771 ENASGGGRP
+771 ENASGGGRQ
-780 DDLFGDTIGMNNET
+780 DDLFGDTIGMNNDT
-794 KRGEEDDEEK
+794 TNRYEEDDK
-804 SKYPSYRAEIPWK
+804 DVSKYPSYRTQMPWNLK
-817 LRLTYSL
+817 FTYSL
-824 TYNNSRNQNEFSN
+824 TYSNSRNQNDFAN

-844 DIELTPK
+844 DVELTPK
-851 WQIGGS
+851 WEVGGS

>member
-1 MQTKSIYTVGLLIF
+1 MQSKSTYTVGLLIF
-15 FCLNHLQSQISADS
+15 FCLNHLQSQISTDS
-29 LALVKTAEIEKN
+29 LALASNDEIVKNTP
-41 ILTDSIPQKESNTLD
+41 TDT
-56 KLNSNLIEADSLS
+56 
-69 TTKTTEFENISLT
+69 
-82 DSIPQKEPTL
+82 IPQKEPTL
-92 LDKVKY
+92 LDKVEY
-98 NAKDYVR
+98 NAKEYVR

-147 PDTLGVLVQNPYFK
+147 ADSLGVLVQNPYFK
-161 QTNNEIYPDSLRFNF
+161 QINNEIYPDSLRFNF

-198 YTKKEND
+198 FTKKEND

-215 TTGGELENS
+215 TTGGELEDS

-261 AYFPSSQNQQSGF
+261 AYFPSSQKQQSGF

-294 YLALSQ
+294 YLGLSQ
-300 YFDLAMTGDYYSN
+300 FFDLSLTGDYYSN

-322 KYRKMYNFSG
+322 QYKLMYNFSG
-332 SLSTRFENLISGEKG
+332 RLSMRFENLISGERG

-377 SVNFGTSDYFR
+377 SVNFGSSDYFR

-398 FLNNTLSSSVAYSK
+398 FLNNTLSSSVAYTK
-412 RIPGNPSVNLS
+412 RIPGNPSVNMS
-423 MNANM
+423 VNANM
-428 SQNSN
+428 SQNSK
-433 TKSVNLTLPSFQGS
+433 TKSVNLTLPTFQGS
-447 VDRIFPFAPKDRPKK
+447 LDRIFPFEPKDRPKK
-462 GLLQNINLQYSTRA
+462 GLIQNINLQYSVRA
-476 ENRIVTT
+476 ENRMITT
-483 EEDLFTSKMYENAK
+483 EEELFTSKMFENAR

-511 ILKHFNFAASANYR
+511 ILKHFNLAASANYK
-525 EIWQPKTIKYN
+525 EVWQPRTVRYN
-536 DYDPLI
+536 NYDPLI

-559 SYGLSMA
+559 SYGINMA
-566 TTVYGTVNFKEDKK
+566 TTIYGTVNFETGK
-580 IRSVRH
+580 IRSIRH
-586 TIRPSI
+586 TIRPSV

-606 YIIDADGNTREYTRF
+606 YIIDADGNTREYSPF
-621 EGGLYGTPSRGLSK
+621 EGGLFGTPSRGISQ

-641 SNNFEAKIVDP
+641 NNVFEAKIIDP

-661 IQLIKNLNF
+661 VQLLKNFNL
-670 STSYNFVS
+670 STSYNLVA
-678 DQFKWSPVRATS
+678 DQFKWSPVRVTT
-690 GIDLFDRKMSINVGT
+690 GIDLFDKKMSINLGAT
-705 TLDMYA
+705 MDMYA
-711 LNEQNQRIDEF
+711 LDDQNRRINEF
-722 NIKNGGPLFRITS
+722 NINKGGGLFRVTS

-751 DKKKKE
+751 DKKKEKE
-757 DDEEEEEEDPFGYF
+757 KNEEEEDPFSFF
-771 ENASGGGRP
+771 ENASGGGRQ
-780 DDLFGDTIGMNNET
+780 DDLFGDTIGMNNDT
-794 KRGEEDDEEK
+794 TNRYEEDDK
-804 SKYPSYRAEIPWK
+804 DVSKYPSYRTQMPWNLK
-817 LRLTYSL
+817 FTYSL
-824 TYNNSRNQNEFSN
+824 TYSNSRNQNDFAN

-844 DIELTPK
+844 DVELTPK
-851 WQIGGS
+851 WEVGGS

>member
-1 MQTKSIYTVGLLIF
+1 MVNT
-15 FCLNHLQSQISADS
+15 
-29 LALVKTAEIEKN
+29 EI
-41 ILTDSIPQKESNTLD
+41 P
-56 KLNSNLIEADSLS
+56 
-69 TTKTTEFENISLT
+69 

-98 NAKDYVR
+98 TAKQYVR
-105 INRKESKLYLYDQAE
+105 INRKESKLYLYDEAE
-120 LYYQDMVLKAGIIVL
+120 LYYQDMELRAGIIVL

-147 PDTLGVLVQNPYFK
+147 PDSLGELVQVPYFK
-161 QTNNEIYPDSLRFNF
+161 QTNNEVNPDSLRFNF

-191 GMNVYAA
+191 GMNIFAA
-198 YTKKEND
+198 FTKKEND

-215 TTGGELENS
+215 TTGGELEDA
-224 DYYFRIRKGKMVPQG
+224 DYYFRIRKGKMIPQG

-254 TPLALPF
+254 TPVALPF
-261 AYFPSSQNQQSGF
+261 AYFPSSQKQQSGF

-300 YFDLAMTGDYYSN
+300 YFDAALTGDYYSN
-313 GSYGFRADS
+313 GSYGFRMDS
-322 KYRKMYNFSG
+322 KYRLMYNFSG
-332 SLSTRFENLISGEKG
+332 AFSLRFENLITGEKG
-347 IPGYSK
+347 LPGYAK
-353 STVFNIRWNHSK
+353 STVFNVRWNHSK

-377 SVNFGTSDYFR
+377 SVNFGSSDYFR

-398 FLNNTLSSSVAYSK
+398 FLNNNLSSSVSYSK
-412 RIPGNPSVNLS
+412 RIPGSPSFNFSV
-423 MNANM
+423 NANM

-433 TKSVNLTLPSFQGS
+433 TKSVNLTLPTFQGS
-447 VDRIFPFAPKDRPKK
+447 MDRIYPFEPKDRPKK
-462 GLLQNINLQYSTRA
+462 GILQNINFQYSTRA
-476 ENRIVTT
+476 ENRIITT
-483 EEDLFTSKMYENAK
+483 EENLFTSKMFDDAR
-497 SGVQHSIPLSTNFK
+497 SGMQHAIPLSTNFK
-511 ILKHFNFAASANYR
+511 ILKHFNMAASVNYK
-525 EIWQPKTIKYN
+525 EVWQSSTVKYN
-536 DYDPLI
+536 DYDPLT
-542 DGVKKDTISG
+542 DAVKKDTITG

-559 SYGLSMA
+559 SYGMSMA
-566 TTVYGTVNFKEDKK
+566 TTIYGTVNFKEDKK
-580 IRSVRH
+580 IRSIRH
-586 TIRPSI
+586 TVRPSI
-592 SYSTAPSFD
+592 TYSSAPSFD
-601 QYYDE
+601 QYFDE
-606 YIIDADGNTREYTRF
+606 YIVDADGNTREYTPF
-621 EGGLYGTPSRGLSK
+621 EGGLFGTPSRGISK

-652 DTTKTELKK
+652 DSTKTELKK

-670 STSYNFVS
+670 STNYNFLA
-678 DQFKWSPVRATS
+678 DQFKWSPVRVST
-690 GIDLFDRKMSINVGT
+690 GIDLFNKKMAINIGAT
-705 TLDMYA
+705 MDMYA
-711 LNEQNQRIDEF
+711 LNENNVRINEF
-722 NIKNGGPLFRITS
+722 NIAKGGGLFRVTS

-740 GYNFSNETFSK
+740 GYNFSSK
-751 DKKKKE
+751 MFEKGTAK
-757 DDEEEEEEDPFGYF
+757 EEEEEEENPLEYF
-771 ENASGGGRP
+771 ENTTGGGRP
-780 DDLFGDTIGMNNET
+780 DDLFGDTIGMGNE
-794 KRGEEDDEEK
+794 RNLEEDEGEK
-804 SKYPSYRAEIPWK
+804 TKYPSYRAKMPWN
-817 LRLTYSL
+817 LRFTYSL
-824 TYNNSRNQNEFSN
+824 TYNNSRNQNDFSN

-851 WQIGGS
+851 WKIGGS